1 MTKRRKKSLTRQI
14 LPGMLAAGVLWGGFA
29 AQAEAA
35 VTYQLH
41 TAKFNG
47 DTAAC
52 NNIVTEARNLGK
64 PEFSDAEY
72 AVGYV
77 PYDIAANA
85 NGNTLTL
92 NTGAIFSANSS
103 WQFSIYGGKAVGTSS
118 SEANNNTVIVNG
130 GYYEIKELAGGFGP
144 TASYN
149 TVTINNTIGKTP
161 EGNTTD
167 IFTATAIMGG
177 GGTGSGN
184 YDYNT
189 VNINGG
195 TFNVQSIM
203 GGDGSI
209 NSDYNT
215 VNINGGTFTVQSIAG
230 GGFSGNFHYNTVN
243 INGGTFSGN
252 LNIYGGSANGGTASG
267 NTVNITGGTFSSLTN
282 IVGGDARGASGKT
295 DNNTVTIS
303 GGTFGKY
310 TNIWGG
316 YGNRKADNNTVTI
329 SGGSFGDDTNII
341 GGSPSGTAKNNTVT
355 ISGGEF
361 GSGIY
366 LCGGDNAGNSNNTLN
381 LKIKGLTVNS
391 VEGFQNLNFYI
402 PKTAQANETMLTVA
416 RSMNLSGATIKAIVQ
431 DGSTLKTGDTIY
443 LIKAPNINGYETI
456 TTGGTFTDPGYL
468 NYGLEFTATD
478 TEVKAT
484 IGSVSGLSAESK
496 SLAETRAGGI
506 AILNDGATLMAG
518 TSLVNAKAAA
528 KAANLS
534 AQGGE
539 GAPAPAGFTP
549 FAAVGANNM
558 RYETGSYVDS
568 KGWGI
573 NVGMAREL
581 TYKKSLL
588 TIAPVIEY
596 GRSSYDSYLDSG
608 THGSGKQQ
616 FLGAGAIVRQD
627 FTKGPY
633 VEGSLR
639 AGRMKGDYNSGDTN
653 ASYDTA
659 SNYLGLH
666 LGVGK
671 IVNLD
676 KKNKLDIYGKL
687 FYTKQAG
694 DDVKLS
700 TGAVYNFEAIDSVR
714 TRLGARWTAELAKN
728 SSLYVGLAWD
738 HEFDSKARATYKG
751 FSTPTPS
758 MKGDSCLLELGWQV
772 KPKETS
778 PLSINLNLTGWCG
791 KQKGVQFGAGFEWGF

>member
-14 LPGMLAAGVLWGGFA
+14 LLGMLAAGVLWGGFA
-29 AQAEAA
+29 AQAEAM
-35 VTYQLH
+35 VTYHLH
-41 TAKFNG
+41 EATLN
-47 DTAAC
+47 DLNAAC
-52 NNIVTEARNLGK
+52 NNTVTETGNFGG
-64 PEFSDAEY
+64 PGNEEY

-77 PYDIAANA
+77 REGIAANA

-92 NTGAIFSANSS
+92 QGANFHAIPAGGTTYY
-103 WQFSIYGGKAVGTSS
+103 FSIYGGKVVGTTS
-118 SEANNNTVIVNG
+118 SEANRNTVIVNG
-130 GYYEIKELAGGFGP
+130 GHYEIKELAGGFGR
-144 TASYN
+144 TASHN
-149 TVTINNTIGKTP
+149 TVTINDTTGNNTGTFI
-161 EGNTTD
+161 
-167 IFTATAIMGG
+167 TAQQAIMGG
-177 GGTGSGN
+177 GGSG
-184 YDYNT
+184 
-189 VNINGG
+189 
-195 TFNVQSIM
+195 
-203 GGDGSI
+203 

-215 VNINGGTFTVQSIAG
+215 VNINGGTFSENIKIAG
-230 GGFSGNFHYNTVN
+230 GGFSGNSHNNTVN
-243 INGGTFSGN
+243 INGGTFSDHT
-252 LNIYGGSANGGTASG
+252 NIYGGSTTGGTVSG
-267 NTVNITGGTFSSLTN
+267 NTVNITGGTFGAFTE
-282 IVGGDARGASGKT
+282 IRGGNSPSG
-295 DNNTVTIS
+295 I
-303 GGTFGKY
+303 
-310 TNIWGG
+310 
-316 YGNRKADNNTVTI
+316 ADNNTVTI
-329 SGGSFGDDTNII
+329 SGGSFNSSTTLF
-341 GGSPSGTAKNNTVT
+341 GGN
-355 ISGGEF
+355 
-361 GSGIY
+361 
-366 LCGGDNAGNSNNTLN
+366 NAGTNNTLN
-381 LKIKGLTVNS
+381 LKRKGLTVYS
-391 VEGFQNLNFYI
+391 VDGFQNLNFYI
-402 PKTAQANETMLTVA
+402 PNTAQANDTMLTVVS
-416 RSMNLSGATIKAIVQ
+416 SMNLSNATIKAGVQ
-431 DGSTLKTGDTIY
+431 DGSTLKTGDTIT
-443 LIKAPNINGYETI
+443 LIKAPSI
-456 TTGGTFTDPGYL
+456 TGFDTNRTGTLTDPGYL
-468 NYGLEFTATD
+468 NYGLEITATD
-478 TEVKAT
+478 KEVKAT
-484 IGSVSGLSAESK
+484 IGSVSGLSADSK

-518 TSLVNAKAAA
+518 TSLINAKAAA
-528 KAANLS
+528 NAANLS

-539 GAPAPAGFTP
+539 GAPTPAGFTP

-568 KGWGI
+568 KGWAI

-581 TYKKSLL
+581 TYKKSVL
-588 TIAPVIEY
+588 TIAPLIEY
-596 GRSSYDSYLDSG
+596 GRSTYDSYLDSG

-616 FLGAGAIVRQD
+616 FLGVGAIVRQD

-639 AGRMKGDYNSGDTN
+639 AGRMKGDYNSGDMN

-659 SNYLGLH
+659 SNYFGLH

-728 SSLYVGLAWD
+728 SNLYVGLVWD

>member
-29 AQAEAA
+29 AQAEAME
-35 VTYQLH
+35 TYHLH
-41 TAKFNG
+41 VANG
-47 DTAAC
+47 DADTAAC
-52 NNIVTEARNLGK
+52 NNIVTEPGNLYLYAPQFRG
-64 PEFSDAEY
+64 AEY

-77 PYDIAANA
+77 SGGIVANA
-85 NGNTLTL
+85 NGNKLTL
-92 NTGAIFSANSS
+92 NTGVEFTHASDANGRYYL
-103 WQFSIYGGKAVGTSS
+103 SIYGGKVDNASS
-118 SEANNNTVIVNG
+118 NANYNTVIVNG
-130 GYYEIKELAGGFGP
+130 GDYEIEYLAGGYGQ
-144 TASYN
+144 TASHN
-149 TVTINNTIGKTP
+149 TVTIND
-161 EGNTTD
+161 TTGT
-167 IFTATAIMGG
+167 FTAQEAIMGG
-177 GGTGSGN
+177 GGTG
-184 YDYNT
+184 
-189 VNINGG
+189 
-195 TFNVQSIM
+195 
-203 GGDGSI
+203 

-215 VNINGGTFTVQSIAG
+215 VNINGGTFSD
-230 GGFSGNFHYNTVN
+230 NTK
-243 INGGTFSGN
+243 
-252 LNIYGGSANGGTASG
+252 IYGGSANAGTASG
-267 NTVNITGGTFSSLTN
+267 NTVNITGGTFDFGTE
-282 IVGGDARGASGKT
+282 IIGGYSASG
-295 DNNTVTIS
+295 N
-303 GGTFGKY
+303 
-310 TNIWGG
+310 
-316 YGNRKADNNTVTI
+316 ADNNTVTI
-329 SGGSFGDDTNII
+329 SGGSFDGSAKLF
-341 GGSPSGTAKNNTVT
+341 GGN
-355 ISGGEF
+355 
-361 GSGIY
+361 
-366 LCGGDNAGNSNNTLN
+366 NAGNNNTLN
-381 LKIKGLTVNS
+381 LKIKGLTVYS
-391 VEGFQNLNFYI
+391 VDGFQNLNFYI
-402 PKTAQANETMLTVA
+402 PKTAQPNETMLTVVNTLQP
-416 RSMNLSGATIKAIVQ
+416 MNLLGATIKAGVQ
-431 DGSTLKTGDTIY
+431 DGSTLKTGDTIT
-443 LIKAPNINGYETI
+443 LIKARDI
-456 TTGGTFTDPGYL
+456 TDFDTNRTGTLTDPGYL
-468 NYGLEFTATD
+468 NYGLEITATD
-478 TEVKAT
+478 KEVKAT
-484 IGSVSGLSAESK
+484 IGSVSGLSADSK

-528 KAANLS
+528 NAANLS

-581 TYKKSLL
+581 TYKKSVL
-588 TIAPVIEY
+588 TIAPLIEY
-596 GRSSYDSYLDSG
+596 GRSNYDSYLDSG

-616 FLGAGAIVRQD
+616 FLGVGAIVRQD
-627 FTKGPY
+627 FTKGTY

-639 AGRMKGDYNSGDTN
+639 AGRMKGDYNSGDMN

-659 SNYLGLH
+659 SNYFGLH

-728 SSLYVGLAWD
+728 SNLYVGLAWD

>member
-14 LPGMLAAGVLWGGFA
+14 LLGMLAAGVLWGGFA
-29 AQAEAA
+29 AQAEARENPHRNEA
-35 VTYQLH
+35 N
-41 TAKFNG
+41 FNG

-52 NNIVTEARNLGK
+52 NKTWTETRNMESPAG
-64 PEFSDAEY
+64 PRDEDY

-77 PYDIAANA
+77 RDDIVADA
-85 NGNTLTL
+85 NGNTLIL
-92 NTGAIFSANSS
+92 NTGAEFHVSS
-103 WQFSIYGGKAVGTSS
+103 GAGDPLYFSIYGGKVGNASS
-118 SEANNNTVIVNG
+118 KANYNTVIVNG
-130 GYYEIKELAGGFGP
+130 GHYEIKNLAGGYGQ

-149 TVTINNTIGKTP
+149 TVTINDTTGDNTGTLI
-161 EGNTTD
+161 
-167 IFTATAIMGG
+167 TATAIMGG
-177 GGTGSGN
+177 GGSGN
-184 YDYNT
+184 HDYNT

-195 TFNVQSIM
+195 KFA
-203 GGDGSI
+203 
-209 NSDYNT
+209 
-215 VNINGGTFTVQSIAG
+215 VQSIAG
-230 GGFSGNFHYNTVN
+230 GGFSGNSHYNTVN
-243 INGGTFSGN
+243 INGGTFSDN
-252 LNIYGGSANGGTASG
+252 TKIYGGSTTGGTASG
-267 NTVNITGGTFSSLTN
+267 NTVNITGGTF
-282 IVGGDARGASGKT
+282 GM
-295 DNNTVTIS
+295 
-303 GGTFGKY
+303 Y
-310 TNIWGG
+310 TNIRGG
-316 YGNRKADNNTVTI
+316 NSTRGTASNNTVTI
-329 SGGSFGDDTNII
+329 SGGSFDSSTILF
-341 GGSPSGTAKNNTVT
+341 GGN
-355 ISGGEF
+355 
-361 GSGIY
+361 
-366 LCGGDNAGNSNNTLN
+366 NAGTNNTLN
-381 LKIKGLTVNS
+381 LKIKGLS
-391 VEGFQNLNFYI
+391 VAGVECFQNLNFYI
-402 PKTAQANETMLTVA
+402 PNTIIPNTAEDEEIMLRVANPNQITMD
-416 RSMNLSGATIKAIVQ
+416 LSNATIKAIVQ

-443 LIKAPNINGYETI
+443 LIKAKKIKGYDTI

-468 NYGLEFTATD
+468 NYGLEITATEK
-478 TEVKAT
+478 EVKAT

-506 AILNDGATLMAG
+506 AILNDGANLMAG
-518 TSLVNAKAAA
+518 TSLINAKAAA

-581 TYKKSLL
+581 TYKKSVL
-588 TIAPVIEY
+588 TIAPLIEY
-596 GRSSYDSYLDSG
+596 GRSTYDSYLDSG

-616 FLGAGAIVRQD
+616 FLGVGAIVRQD

-639 AGRMKGDYNSGDTN
+639 AGRMKGDYSSGDMN

-659 SNYLGLH
+659 SNYFGLH

-728 SSLYVGLAWD
+728 SNLYVGLAWD

>member
-14 LPGMLAAGVLWGGFA
+14 LLGMLAAGVLWGGFA
-29 AQAEAA
+29 AQAEARA
-35 VTYQLH
+35 IYH
-41 TAKFNG
+41 FNEADFDG

-52 NNIVTEARNLGK
+52 NNTWTQPPDELRPGY
-64 PEFSDAEY
+64 SDEEY

-77 PYDIAANA
+77 GKNNEGKYIAADA

-92 NTGAIFSANSS
+92 NTGVIFSTSS
-103 WQFSIYGGKAVGTSS
+103 AQINNASVSYYFSIYGGKVGNASS
-118 SEANNNTVIVNG
+118 KANYNTVIVNG
-130 GYYEIKELAGGFGP
+130 GKYTIKELAGGYGP
-144 TASYN
+144 TARHN
-149 TVTINNTIGKTP
+149 TVTINNTTIIDNTP
-161 EGNTTD
+161 ST
-167 IFTATAIMGG
+167 FFASAIMGG
-177 GGTGSGN
+177 GGSG
-184 YDYNT
+184 
-189 VNINGG
+189 
-195 TFNVQSIM
+195 
-203 GGDGSI
+203 

-215 VNINGGTFTVQSIAG
+215 VNINGGTFSEQIK
-230 GGFSGNFHYNTVN
+230 
-243 INGGTFSGN
+243 
-252 LNIYGGSANGGTASG
+252 IYGGSTSGGTASG
-267 NTVNITGGTFSSLTN
+267 NTVNITS
-282 IVGGDARGASGKT
+282 
-295 DNNTVTIS
+295 
-303 GGTFGKY
+303 GTFGAF
-310 TNIWGG
+310 TEIRGG
-316 YGNRKADNNTVTI
+316 NSPSGIADNNTVTI
-329 SGGSFGDDTNII
+329 SGGSFNSHTTLF
-341 GGSPSGTAKNNTVT
+341 GGN
-355 ISGGEF
+355 
-361 GSGIY
+361 
-366 LCGGDNAGNSNNTLN
+366 NAGTNNTLN
-381 LKIKGLTVNS
+381 LKRKGLTVYS
-391 VEGFQNLNFYI
+391 VDGFQNLNFYI
-402 PKTAQANETMLTVA
+402 PNTIIPNTAQPNDTMLTVA
-416 RSMNLSGATIKAIVQ
+416 SSMNLSNATIKAIVQ
-431 DGSTLKTGDTIY
+431 DGSTLKTGDTIT
-443 LIKAPNINGYETI
+443 LIKAPSIDGFDINR
-456 TTGGTFTDPGYL
+456 TGGTFTDPGYL
-468 NYGLEFTATD
+468 NYGLEFGLETTD
-478 TEVKAT
+478 TGGKAVKAT
-484 IGSVSGLSAESK
+484 IGSVSGLSADSK

-528 KAANLS
+528 NAANLS

-581 TYKKSLL
+581 TYKKSVL
-588 TIAPVIEY
+588 TIAPLIEY

-616 FLGAGAIVRQD
+616 FLGVGAIVRQD

-639 AGRMKGDYNSGDTN
+639 AGRMKGDYNSGDMN

-659 SNYLGLH
+659 SNYFGLH

-714 TRLGARWTAELAKN
+714 TRLGSRWTAELAKN
-728 SSLYVGLAWD
+728 SNLYVGLAWD

>member
-14 LPGMLAAGVLWGGFA
+14 LLGMLAAGVLWGGFA
-29 AQAEAA
+29 AQAEATE
-35 VTYQLH
+35 TYHLYPA
-41 TAKFNG
+41 TLN
-47 DTAAC
+47 DLNAAC
-52 NNIVTEARNLGK
+52 NNIVTEARNLGA
-64 PEFSDAEY
+64 PGNEEY

-77 PYDIAANA
+77 REGIAANA

-92 NTGAIFSANSS
+92 QGANFHAIPAGGTTYY
-103 WQFSIYGGKAVGTSS
+103 FSIYGGKVDNPSYN
-118 SEANNNTVIVNG
+118 ANNNTVIVNG
-130 GYYEIKELAGGFGP
+130 GHYEIKDLAGGYGQ
-144 TASYN
+144 TASHN
-149 TVTINNTIGKTP
+149 TVTINDTTGNNTGTFI
-161 EGNTTD
+161 
-167 IFTATAIMGG
+167 TAQQAIMGG
-177 GGTGSGN
+177 GGSGN
-184 YDYNT
+184 
-189 VNINGG
+189 
-195 TFNVQSIM
+195 
-203 GGDGSI
+203 
-209 NSDYNT
+209 SDN
-215 VNINGGTFTVQSIAG
+215 
-230 GGFSGNFHYNTVN
+230 NTVN
-243 INGGTFSGN
+243 INGGTFSENIKIAGGGFSGN
-252 LNIYGGSANGGTASG
+252 SDNNTVNINGGTFSDNTKIYGGSANAGTASG
-267 NTVNITGGTFSSLTN
+267 NTVNITGGTFDFGTEIRGGNSS
-282 IVGGDARGASGKT
+282 
-295 DNNTVTIS
+295 
-303 GGTFGKY
+303 GT
-310 TNIWGG
+310 
-316 YGNRKADNNTVTI
+316 ADNNTVTI
-329 SGGSFGDDTNII
+329 SGGSFNSSTTLF
-341 GGSPSGTAKNNTVT
+341 GGN
-355 ISGGEF
+355 
-361 GSGIY
+361 
-366 LCGGDNAGNSNNTLN
+366 NAGTNNTLN
-381 LKIKGLTVNS
+381 LKIKGLTVYS
-391 VEGFQNLNFYI
+391 VDGFQNLNFYI
-402 PKTAQANETMLTVA
+402 PKTAQANDTMLTVVNNLQ
-416 RSMNLSGATIKAIVQ
+416 NLSNATIKAGVQ
-431 DGSTLKTGDTIY
+431 DGSTLKTGDTIT
-443 LIKAPNINGYETI
+443 LIKASDI
-456 TTGGTFTDPGYL
+456 TDFDTNRTGTLTDPGYL
-468 NYGLEFTATD
+468 NYGLEITITD
-478 TEVKAT
+478 NNKEVKAT

-581 TYKKSLL
+581 TYKKSVL
-588 TIAPVIEY
+588 TIAPLIEY
-596 GRSSYDSYLDSG
+596 GRSTYDSYLDSG

-616 FLGAGAIVRQD
+616 FLGVGAIVRQD
-627 FTKGPY
+627 FTKGTY

-639 AGRMKGDYNSGDTN
+639 AGRMKGDYNSGDMN

-659 SNYLGLH
+659 SNYFGLH

-714 TRLGARWTAELAKN
+714 TRLGARWIAELAKN
-728 SSLYVGLAWD
+728 SNLYVGLAWD

>member
-1 MTKRRKKSLTRQI
+1 MTKRRKKSLTRKI
-14 LPGMLAAGVLWGGFA
+14 LLGMLAAGVLWGGFA
-29 AQAEAA
+29 AQAEAME
-35 VTYQLH
+35 TYHLH
-41 TAKFNG
+41 EATLN
-47 DTAAC
+47 DLNAAC
-52 NNIVTEARNLGK
+52 NNTWTETRNMLS
-64 PEFSDAEY
+64 PSFQDEEY

-77 PYDIAANA
+77 REGIAANA

-92 NTGAIFSANSS
+92 NTGANFHAIPAGGTTYY
-103 WQFSIYGGKAVGTSS
+103 FSIYGGKVVGTTS
-118 SEANNNTVIVNG
+118 SEANRNTVIVNG
-130 GYYEIKELAGGFGP
+130 GHYEIEYLAGGYGQ
-144 TASYN
+144 TASHN
-149 TVTINNTIGKTP
+149 TVTIND
-161 EGNTTD
+161 TTGT
-167 IFTATAIMGG
+167 FTAKEAIMGG
-177 GGTGSGN
+177 GGTG
-184 YDYNT
+184 
-189 VNINGG
+189 
-195 TFNVQSIM
+195 
-203 GGDGSI
+203 

-215 VNINGGTFTVQSIAG
+215 VNINGGTFSD
-230 GGFSGNFHYNTVN
+230 NTK
-243 INGGTFSGN
+243 
-252 LNIYGGSANGGTASG
+252 IYDGSANAGTASG
-267 NTVNITGGTFSSLTN
+267 NTVNITGGTFDFGTE
-282 IVGGDARGASGKT
+282 IIGGYSASG
-295 DNNTVTIS
+295 N
-303 GGTFGKY
+303 
-310 TNIWGG
+310 
-316 YGNRKADNNTVTI
+316 ADNNTVTI
-329 SGGSFGDDTNII
+329 SGGDFGTGWANLR
-341 GGSPSGTAKNNTVT
+341 GGK
-355 ISGGEF
+355 
-361 GSGIY
+361 
-366 LCGGDNAGNSNNTLN
+366 NAGTNNTLN
-381 LKIKGLTVNS
+381 LKIKGLS
-391 VEGFQNLNFYI
+391 VFSVDGFQNLNFYI
-402 PKTAQANETMLTVA
+402 PKTAQANDTMLTVGTGQD
-416 RSMNLSGATIKAIVQ
+416 MDLSGATIKAGVQ
-431 DGSTLKTGDTIY
+431 DGSTLKTGDTIT
-443 LIKAPNINGYETI
+443 LIKTPDANITGFDPNR
-456 TTGGTFTDPGYL
+456 TGGTFTDPGYL
-468 NYGLEFTATD
+468 NYGLEITITD
-478 TEVKAT
+478 NNKEVKAT

-528 KAANLS
+528 NAANLS

-581 TYKKSLL
+581 TYKKSVL
-588 TIAPVIEY
+588 TIAPLIEY
-596 GRSSYDSYLDSG
+596 GRSTYDSYLDSG

-616 FLGAGAIVRQD
+616 FLGVGAIVRQD
-627 FTKGPY
+627 FTKGTY

-639 AGRMKGDYNSGDTN
+639 AGRMKGDYNSGDMN

-659 SNYLGLH
+659 SNYFGLH

-700 TGAVYNFEAIDSVR
+700 TGAVYNFEAIDSFR

-728 SSLYVGLAWD
+728 SNLYVGLAWD

>member
-14 LPGMLAAGVLWGGFA
+14 LLGMLAAEVLWGGFA
-29 AQAEAA
+29 AQAEAG
-35 VTYQLH
+35 VTYHLNPA
-41 TAKFNG
+41 TDENRK
-47 DTAAC
+47 AAC
-52 NNIVTEARNLGK
+52 NNIVTEARNLGA
-64 PEFSDAEY
+64 PEFRGAEY

-77 PYDIAANA
+77 PYDIVANA
-85 NGNTLTL
+85 NGNKLTL
-92 NTGAIFSANSS
+92 NTGAEFTHAGA
-103 WQFSIYGGKAVGTSS
+103 QTGLYYFSIYGGKVGNASS
-118 SEANNNTVIVNG
+118 NANYNTVIVNG
-130 GYYEIKELAGGFGP
+130 GDYEIEYLAGGYGQ

-149 TVTINNTIGKTP
+149 TVTINNTTVKT
-161 EGNTTD
+161 TTG
-167 IFTATAIMGG
+167 ITTGTFTATAIMGG
-177 GGTGSGN
+177 GGSG
-184 YDYNT
+184 
-189 VNINGG
+189 
-195 TFNVQSIM
+195 
-203 GGDGSI
+203 

-215 VNINGGTFTVQSIAG
+215 VNINGGKFAVQSIAG
-230 GGFSGNFHYNTVN
+230 GGFSGISNYNTVN
-243 INGGTFSGN
+243 INGGNFSERIK
-252 LNIYGGSANGGTASG
+252 IYGGSANGGTASG
-267 NTVNITGGTFSSLTN
+267 NTVNITGGTFCKS
-282 IVGGDARGASGKT
+282 
-295 DNNTVTIS
+295 
-303 GGTFGKY
+303 
-310 TNIWGG
+310 
-316 YGNRKADNNTVTI
+316 AD
-329 SGGSFGDDTNII
+329 II
-341 GGSPSGTAKNNTVT
+341 GGYHNSSPSGTAKNNTVT

-361 GSGIY
+361 QSGIY

-381 LKIKGLTVNS
+381 LKRKDLS
-391 VEGFQNLNFYI
+391 VHSVDGFQNLNFYI
-402 PKTAQANETMLTVA
+402 PKTAQANDTMLTVA
-416 RSMNLSGATIKAIVQ
+416 SSMNLSNATIKAIVQ
-431 DGSTLKTGDTIY
+431 DGSTLKTGDTIT
-443 LIKAPNINGYETI
+443 LIKAPSIDGFDINR
-456 TTGGTFTDPGYL
+456 TGGTFTDPGYL
-468 NYGLEFTATD
+468 NYGLEFGLETTD
-478 TEVKAT
+478 TGGKAVKAT

-518 TSLVNAKAAA
+518 TSLINAKAAA

-581 TYKKSLL
+581 TYKKSVL
-588 TIAPVIEY
+588 TIAPLIEY
-596 GRSSYDSYLDSG
+596 GRSTYDSYLDSG

-616 FLGAGAIVRQD
+616 FLGVGAIVRQD

-639 AGRMKGDYNSGDTN
+639 AGRMKGDYSSGDMN

-659 SNYLGLH
+659 SNYFGLH

-728 SSLYVGLAWD
+728 SNLYVGLAWD

>member
-29 AQAEAA
+29 AQAEASDIYRFPA
-35 VTYQLH
+35 AGNDDTFACDNIYTEETLIGAPTTTTP
-41 TAKFNG
+41 TAR
-47 DTAAC
+47 D
-52 NNIVTEARNLGK
+52 E
-64 PEFSDAEY
+64 EY

-77 PYDIAANA
+77 GSGITANA
-85 NGNTLTL
+85 NGNTLIL
-92 NTGAIFSANSS
+92 NTGAEFRAHRGTGAPLYY
-103 WQFSIYGGKAVGTSS
+103 SIYGGKLHTTSS
-118 SEANNNTVIVNG
+118 GEANYNTVIVNG
-130 GYYEIKELAGGFGP
+130 GIYEIKDLAGGYGR

-149 TVTINNTIGKTP
+149 KVTINDTTGNNTGTLI
-161 EGNTTD
+161 
-167 IFTATAIMGG
+167 TAQAIMGG
-177 GGTGSGN
+177 GGSG
-184 YDYNT
+184 
-189 VNINGG
+189 
-195 TFNVQSIM
+195 
-203 GGDGSI
+203 

-215 VNINGGTFTVQSIAG
+215 VNINGGKFTVQSIAG
-230 GGFSGNFHYNTVN
+230 GGFSGNSRYNTVN
-243 INGGTFSGN
+243 INGGTFSDGIK
-252 LNIYGGSANGGTASG
+252 IYGGSTSGGTASG
-267 NTVNITGGTFSSLTN
+267 NTVNITGGSFGDNTY
-282 IVGGDARGASGKT
+282 IQGGNSPSGT
-295 DNNTVTIS
+295 ANNNTVTIS
-303 GGTFGKY
+303 GGDFSR
-310 TNIWGG
+310 GG
-316 YGNRKADNNTVTI
+316 HILRGGN
-329 SGGSFGDDTNII
+329 
-341 GGSPSGTAKNNTVT
+341 
-355 ISGGEF
+355 
-361 GSGIY
+361 
-366 LCGGDNAGNSNNTLN
+366 NAGTNNTLN
-381 LKIKGLTVNS
+381 LKIKGLTVYS
-391 VEGFQNLNFYI
+391 VDGFQNLNFYI
-402 PKTAQANETMLTVA
+402 PKTAQPNDTMLTVGA
-416 RSMNLSGATIKAIVQ
+416 PAINLSGATIKAIVQ
-431 DGSTLKTGDTIY
+431 GGSTLKTGDTIY
-443 LIKAPNINGYETI
+443 LIKAPSI
-456 TTGGTFTDPGYL
+456 TNFDPNRTGGTFTDPGYL
-468 NYGLEFTATD
+468 NYGLEIGLETTD
-478 TEVKAT
+478 TGGKAVKAT

-627 FTKGPY
+627 FTKGTY

-751 FSTPTPS
+751 FSTPSPS

>member
-14 LPGMLAAGVLWGGFA
+14 LLGMLSAGVLWGGFA
-29 AQAEAA
+29 AQAEAS
-35 VTYQLH
+35 VTYHLNEA
-41 TAKFNG
+41 TG
-47 DTAAC
+47 DGDKIAC
-52 NNIVTEARNLGK
+52 NNIVTEPGNLYLYAPQFRG
-64 PEFSDAEY
+64 AEY

-77 PYDIAANA
+77 SGGIVANA
-85 NGNTLTL
+85 NGNKLTL
-92 NTGAIFSANSS
+92 NTGVEFTHASDENGLYYLP
-103 WQFSIYGGKAVGTSS
+103 IYGGKVDNASS
-118 SEANNNTVIVNG
+118 NANNNTVIVNG
-130 GYYEIKELAGGFGP
+130 GHYEIKNLAGGYGQ
-144 TASYN
+144 TARYN
-149 TVTINNTIGKTP
+149 TVTINDTTGDNTGTLI
-161 EGNTTD
+161 
-167 IFTATAIMGG
+167 TATAIMGG
-177 GGTGSGN
+177 GGSGN
-184 YDYNT
+184 HDYNT

-195 TFNVQSIM
+195 KFA
-203 GGDGSI
+203 
-209 NSDYNT
+209 
-215 VNINGGTFTVQSIAG
+215 VQSIAG
-230 GGFSGNFHYNTVN
+230 GGFSGNSHNNTVN
-243 INGGTFSGN
+243 INGGTFSDN
-252 LNIYGGSANGGTASG
+252 TKIYGGSANAGTASG
-267 NTVNITGGTFSSLTN
+267 NTVNITGGTFDFGTE
-282 IVGGDARGASGKT
+282 IIGGYSASG
-295 DNNTVTIS
+295 N
-303 GGTFGKY
+303 
-310 TNIWGG
+310 
-316 YGNRKADNNTVTI
+316 ADNNTVTI
-329 SGGSFGDDTNII
+329 SGGDFGI
-341 GGSPSGTAKNNTVT
+341 GWANLRGGYNDNGTGT
-355 ISGGEF
+355 
-361 GSGIY
+361 
-366 LCGGDNAGNSNNTLN
+366 NNTLN
-381 LKIKGLTVNS
+381 LKRKELS
-391 VEGFQNLNFYI
+391 VYSVDGFQNLNFYI
-402 PKTAQANETMLTVA
+402 PKTAQANDTMLKVVG
-416 RSMNLSGATIKAIVQ
+416 SMNLSNATIKAGVQ
-431 DGSTLKTGDTIY
+431 DGSTLKTGDTIT
-443 LIKAPNINGYETI
+443 LIKASDIDGFDTNR
-456 TTGGTFTDPGYL
+456 TGTLTDPGYL
-468 NYGLEFTATD
+468 NYGLEIGLETTD
-478 TEVKAT
+478 TGKAVKAT
-484 IGSVSGLSAESK
+484 IGSVSGLSADSK

-528 KAANLS
+528 NAANLS

-581 TYKKSLL
+581 TYKKSVL
-588 TIAPVIEY
+588 TIAPLIEY
-596 GRSSYDSYLDSG
+596 GRSNYDSYLDSG
-608 THGSGKQQ
+608 THGFGKQQ
-616 FLGAGAIVRQD
+616 FLGVGAIVRQD
-627 FTKGPY
+627 FTKGTY

-639 AGRMKGDYNSGDTN
+639 AGRMKGDYNSGDMN

-659 SNYLGLH
+659 SNYFGLH

-728 SSLYVGLAWD
+728 SNLYVGLAWD

>member
-14 LPGMLAAGVLWGGFA
+14 LLGMLAAGVLWGGFA
-29 AQAEAA
+29 AQAEASCPIYHFHEA
-35 VTYQLH
+35 TDENLE
-41 TAKFNG
+41 
-47 DTAAC
+47 AAC
-52 NNIVTEARNLGK
+52 NNIYTEDKNRYDPGANNG
-64 PEFSDAEY
+64 EY

-77 PYDIAANA
+77 GEGIAANA

-92 NTGAIFSANSS
+92 NTGAEFHKFSHDGKSYY
-103 WQFSIYGGKAVGTSS
+103 FSIYGGKVGNASS
-118 SEANNNTVIVNG
+118 KANYNTVIVNG
-130 GYYEIKELAGGFGP
+130 GSYNIENLAGGYGQ

-149 TVTINNTIGKTP
+149 TVTIND
-161 EGNTTD
+161 TTST
-167 IFTATAIMGG
+167 FTAQEAIMGG
-177 GGTGSGN
+177 GGPGN
-184 YDYNT
+184 SDHNT

-195 TFNVQSIM
+195 TFSK
-203 GGDGSI
+203 
-209 NSDYNT
+209 
-215 VNINGGTFTVQSIAG
+215 NIKIAG
-230 GGFSGNFHYNTVN
+230 GGFSGNSRYNTVN
-243 INGGTFSGN
+243 INGGTFSDN
-252 LNIYGGSANGGTASG
+252 TKIYGGSANAGTASG
-267 NTVNITGGTFSSLTN
+267 NTVNITGGTFDFGTEIRGGNSS
-282 IVGGDARGASGKT
+282 
-295 DNNTVTIS
+295 
-303 GGTFGKY
+303 GT
-310 TNIWGG
+310 
-316 YGNRKADNNTVTI
+316 ADNNTVTI
-329 SGGSFGDDTNII
+329 SGGSFDGSAKLF
-341 GGSPSGTAKNNTVT
+341 GGN
-355 ISGGEF
+355 
-361 GSGIY
+361 
-366 LCGGDNAGNSNNTLN
+366 NAGTNNTLN

-391 VEGFQNLNFYI
+391 VDGFQNLNFYI
-402 PKTAQANETMLTVA
+402 PKTAQANDIMLTVA
-416 RSMNLSGATIKAIVQ
+416 NPNENTMDLSNATIKAGVQ

-443 LIKAPNINGYETI
+443 LIKAALRTSISGYETI
-456 TTGGTFTDPGYL
+456 TTGTLTDPGYL
-468 NYGLEFTATD
+468 NYGVEITANN

-506 AILNDGATLMAG
+506 AILNDGANLMAG

-528 KAANLS
+528 NAANHS

-568 KGWGI
+568 KGWAI

-581 TYKKSLL
+581 TYKKSVL
-588 TIAPVIEY
+588 TIAPLIEY
-596 GRSSYDSYLDSG
+596 GRSTYDSYLDSG

-616 FLGAGAIVRQD
+616 FLGVGAIVRQD
-627 FTKGPY
+627 FTKGTY

-639 AGRMKGDYNSGDTN
+639 AGRMKGDYNSGDMN

-659 SNYLGLH
+659 SNYFGLH

-676 KKNKLDIYGKL
+676 KTNKLDIYGKL

-728 SSLYVGLAWD
+728 SNLYVGLAWD

>member
-29 AQAEAA
+29 AQAEAME
-35 VTYQLH
+35 TYHLH
-41 TAKFNG
+41 EATLN
-47 DTAAC
+47 DLNAAC
-52 NNIVTEARNLGK
+52 NNTWTETRNMLS
-64 PEFSDAEY
+64 PNNCQDEEY

-77 PYDIAANA
+77 REGIAANA

-92 NTGAIFSANSS
+92 QGANFHAIPAGGTTYY
-103 WQFSIYGGKAVGTSS
+103 FSIYGGKVVGTTS
-118 SEANNNTVIVNG
+118 SEANRNTVIVNG
-130 GYYEIKELAGGFGP
+130 GDYEINDLAGGYGR
-144 TASYN
+144 TASHN
-149 TVTINNTIGKTP
+149 TVTINNTGTFNA
-161 EGNTTD
+161 G
-167 IFTATAIMGG
+167 AIMGG
-177 GGTGSGN
+177 GGSG
-184 YDYNT
+184 
-189 VNINGG
+189 
-195 TFNVQSIM
+195 
-203 GGDGSI
+203 

-215 VNINGGTFTVQSIAG
+215 VNINGDNFTVQSIAG
-230 GGFSGNFHYNTVN
+230 GGFSGNSHYNTVN
-243 INGGTFSGN
+243 INGGTFN
-252 LNIYGGSANGGTASG
+252 NHIKIYGGHTTGGTTSG
-267 NTVNITGGTFSSLTN
+267 NTVNITGGTFLDSADIIGGYHNSSP
-282 IVGGDARGASGKT
+282 SGT
-295 DNNTVTIS
+295 ANNNTVTIS
-303 GGTFGKY
+303 GGIFK
-310 TNIWGG
+310 
-316 YGNRKADNNTVTI
+316 
-329 SGGSFGDDTNII
+329 
-341 GGSPSGTAKNNTVT
+341 
-355 ISGGEF
+355 
-361 GSGIY
+361 SGIY
-366 LCGGDNAGNSNNTLN
+366 LCGGDNAGTNNTLN
-381 LKIKGLTVNS
+381 LKIKGLYVYNA
-391 VEGFQNLNFYI
+391 EGFQNLNFYI
-402 PKTAQANETMLTVA
+402 PNTAQPNDTMLTVGA
-416 RSMNLSGATIKAIVQ
+416 PAMNLSNATIKAGVQ
-431 DGSTLKTGDTIY
+431 DGSTLKTGDMIT
-443 LIKAPNINGYETI
+443 LIKAPSI
-456 TTGGTFTDPGYL
+456 TGFDTNRTGTLTDPGYL
-468 NYGLEFTATD
+468 NYGLEITATD
-478 TEVKAT
+478 KEVKAT
-484 IGSVSGLSAESK
+484 IGSVSGLSANSK

-528 KAANLS
+528 NAANLS

-581 TYKKSLL
+581 TYKKSVL
-588 TIAPVIEY
+588 TIAPLIEY
-596 GRSSYDSYLDSG
+596 GRSTYDSYLDSG

-616 FLGAGAIVRQD
+616 FLGVGAIVRQD
-627 FTKGPY
+627 FTKGTY

-639 AGRMKGDYNSGDTN
+639 AGRMKGDYNSGDMN

-659 SNYLGLH
+659 SNYFGLH

-728 SSLYVGLAWD
+728 SNLYVGLAWD

>member
-14 LPGMLAAGVLWGGFA
+14 LLGMLAAGVLWGGFA
-29 AQAEAA
+29 AQAEAM
-35 VTYQLH
+35 VTYHLH
-41 TAKFNG
+41 EATLN
-47 DTAAC
+47 DLNAAC
-52 NNIVTEARNLGK
+52 NNTVTEEGK
-64 PEFSDAEY
+64 SYAPEFRGAEY

-77 PYDIAANA
+77 SGGIVANA
-85 NGNTLTL
+85 NGNKLTL
-92 NTGAIFSANSS
+92 NTGVEFTHASDANGLYYL
-103 WQFSIYGGKAVGTSS
+103 SIYGGKVDNASS
-118 SEANNNTVIVNG
+118 NANYNTVIVNG
-130 GYYEIKELAGGFGP
+130 GDYEIEYLAGGYGQ

-149 TVTINNTIGKTP
+149 TVTINNTTVKT
-161 EGNTTD
+161 TTG
-167 IFTATAIMGG
+167 ITTGTFTAKEAIMGG
-177 GGTGSGN
+177 GGTG
-184 YDYNT
+184 
-189 VNINGG
+189 
-195 TFNVQSIM
+195 
-203 GGDGSI
+203 

-215 VNINGGTFTVQSIAG
+215 VNINGGTFSKNIKIAG
-230 GGFSGNFHYNTVN
+230 GGFSGNSRYNTVN
-243 INGGTFSGN
+243 INGGTFSDN
-252 LNIYGGSANGGTASG
+252 TKIYGGSANAGTASG
-267 NTVNITGGTFSSLTN
+267 NTVNITGGTFDFGTE
-282 IVGGDARGASGKT
+282 IIGGYSASG
-295 DNNTVTIS
+295 N
-303 GGTFGKY
+303 
-310 TNIWGG
+310 
-316 YGNRKADNNTVTI
+316 ADNNTVTI
-329 SGGSFGDDTNII
+329 SGGSFDGSAKLF
-341 GGSPSGTAKNNTVT
+341 GGN
-355 ISGGEF
+355 
-361 GSGIY
+361 
-366 LCGGDNAGNSNNTLN
+366 NAGTNNTLN

-391 VEGFQNLNFYI
+391 VDGFQNLNFYI
-402 PKTAQANETMLTVA
+402 PKTAQTNDTMLTVVNNLQ
-416 RSMNLSGATIKAIVQ
+416 NLSNATIKAIVQ

-443 LIKAPNINGYETI
+443 LIKAALRTSISGYETI
-456 TTGGTFTDPGYL
+456 TTGTLTDPGYL
-468 NYGLEFTATD
+468 NYGLEITITD
-478 TEVKAT
+478 NNKEVKAT

-581 TYKKSLL
+581 TYKKSVL
-588 TIAPVIEY
+588 TIAPLIEY
-596 GRSSYDSYLDSG
+596 GRSNYDSYLDSG

-616 FLGAGAIVRQD
+616 FLGVGAIVRQD

-639 AGRMKGDYNSGDTN
+639 AGRMKGDYNSGDMN

-659 SNYLGLH
+659 SNYFGLH

-728 SSLYVGLAWD
+728 SNLYVGLAWD

>member
-14 LPGMLAAGVLWGGFA
+14 LLGMLAAGVLWGGFA
-29 AQAEAA
+29 AQAEANPPYEA
-35 VTYQLH
+35 T
-41 TAKFNG
+41 G
-47 DTAAC
+47 DDDTTAC
-52 NNIVTEARNLGK
+52 NNTWTETRNMYSPVGAQD
-64 PEFSDAEY
+64 EDY

-77 PYDIAANA
+77 RDHIAANA

-92 NTGAIFSANSS
+92 NTGAKFDKSS
-103 WQFSIYGGKAVGTSS
+103 HGGHSYYSIYGGKVGNASS
-118 SEANNNTVIVNG
+118 KANNNTVIVNG
-130 GYYEIKELAGGFGP
+130 GIYTIKELAGGYGP
-144 TASYN
+144 TAKHN
-149 TVTINNTIGKTP
+149 TVTINNTTIIDNTP
-161 EGNTTD
+161 STF
-167 IFTATAIMGG
+167 IASAIMGG
-177 GGTGSGN
+177 GGSG
-184 YDYNT
+184 
-189 VNINGG
+189 
-195 TFNVQSIM
+195 
-203 GGDGSI
+203 

-215 VNINGGTFTVQSIAG
+215 VNINGGKFAERIM
-230 GGFSGNFHYNTVN
+230 
-243 INGGTFSGN
+243 
-252 LNIYGGSANGGTASG
+252 IYGGYTTGGTASG
-267 NTVNITGGTFSSLTN
+267 NTVNITGGKFGMYTN
-282 IVGGDARGASGKT
+282 ILGGSSDNGTAN
-295 DNNTVTIS
+295 NNTVTIS
-303 GGTFGKY
+303 GGDFS
-310 TNIWGG
+310 
-316 YGNRKADNNTVTI
+316 
-329 SGGSFGDDTNII
+329 SGGHI
-341 GGSPSGTAKNNTVT
+341 
-355 ISGGEF
+355 
-361 GSGIY
+361 
-366 LCGGDNAGNSNNTLN
+366 LRGGDNAGTSNNTLN
-381 LKIKGLTVNS
+381 LKIKGLS
-391 VEGFQNLNFYI
+391 VYSVDGFQNLNFYI

-528 KAANLS
+528 NAANLS

-751 FSTPTPS
+751 FSTPSPS

>member
-14 LPGMLAAGVLWGGFA
+14 LLGMLAAGVLWGGFA
-29 AQAEAA
+29 AQAEATE
-35 VTYQLH
+35 TYYLNPA
-41 TAKFNG
+41 TI
-47 DTAAC
+47 DDLYAAC
-52 NNIVTEARNLGK
+52 NNTWTEPRNTLSPNSQYK
-64 PEFSDAEY
+64 EY

-77 PYDIAANA
+77 CEGIAANA

-92 NTGAIFSANSS
+92 NTDVNFHKVSGSGGSLY
-103 WQFSIYGGKAVGTSS
+103 FSIYGGKAVGTPS
-118 SEANNNTVIVNG
+118 SEANRNTVIVNG
-130 GYYEIKELAGGFGP
+130 GNYEINDLAGGYGP

-149 TVTINNTIGKTP
+149 KVTINDTTGDNTGTLI
-161 EGNTTD
+161 
-167 IFTATAIMGG
+167 TAQAIMGG
-177 GGTGSGN
+177 GGTG
-184 YDYNT
+184 
-189 VNINGG
+189 
-195 TFNVQSIM
+195 
-203 GGDGSI
+203 

-215 VNINGGTFTVQSIAG
+215 VNINGGKFAVKSIAG
-230 GGFSGNFHYNTVN
+230 GGFSGNSHNNTVN
-243 INGGTFSGN
+243 INGGTFSEN
-252 LNIYGGSANGGTASG
+252 IKIYGGSATGGTVSG
-267 NTVNITGGTFSSLTN
+267 NTVNITGGTFCKSVDIIGGHSLIRTTN
-282 IVGGDARGASGKT
+282 
-295 DNNTVTIS
+295 NNTVTIS
-303 GGTFGKY
+303 GGIFK
-310 TNIWGG
+310 
-316 YGNRKADNNTVTI
+316 
-329 SGGSFGDDTNII
+329 
-341 GGSPSGTAKNNTVT
+341 
-355 ISGGEF
+355 
-361 GSGIY
+361 SGIY
-366 LCGGDNAGNSNNTLN
+366 LCGGDNAGTNNTLN
-381 LKIKGLTVNS
+381 LKIKGLYVYNA
-391 VEGFQNLNFYI
+391 EGFQNLNFYI
-402 PKTAQANETMLTVA
+402 PNTAQPNDTMLTVGA
-416 RSMNLSGATIKAIVQ
+416 PAMNLSNATIKAGVQ
-431 DGSTLKTGDTIY
+431 DGSTLKTGDTIT
-443 LIKAPNINGYETI
+443 LIKAPSI
-456 TTGGTFTDPGYL
+456 TGFDTNRTGTLTDPGYL
-468 NYGLEFTATD
+468 NYGLEITATD
-478 TEVKAT
+478 KEVKAT
-484 IGSVSGLSAESK
+484 IGSVSGLSADSK

-518 TSLVNAKAAA
+518 TSLINAKAAA
-528 KAANLS
+528 NAANLS

-568 KGWGI
+568 KGWAI

-581 TYKKSLL
+581 TYKKSVL
-588 TIAPVIEY
+588 TIAPLIEY
-596 GRSSYDSYLDSG
+596 GRSTYDSYLDSG

-616 FLGAGAIVRQD
+616 FLGVGAIVRQD
-627 FTKGPY
+627 FTKGTY

-639 AGRMKGDYNSGDTN
+639 AGRMKGDYNSGDMN

-659 SNYLGLH
+659 SNYFGLH

-728 SSLYVGLAWD
+728 SNLYVGLAWD

>member
-14 LPGMLAAGVLWGGFA
+14 LLGMLSAGVLWGGFA
-29 AQAEAA
+29 AQAEAG
-35 VTYQLH
+35 VTYHLH
-41 TAKFNG
+41 QANFNG

-52 NNIVTEARNLGK
+52 NNIVTEARDLGA
-64 PEFSDAEY
+64 PQFSGAEY

-77 PYDIAANA
+77 PYDKAANA

-92 NTGAIFSANSS
+92 NTDVKFYITPGAPPIDY
-103 WQFSIYGGKAVGTSS
+103 FSIYGGKAVGTSS
-118 SEANNNTVIVNG
+118 SNANYNTVIVNG
-130 GYYEIKELAGGFGP
+130 GFYIIERLAGGYGP

-149 TVTINNTIGKTP
+149 TVTINNTTGKTP
-161 EGNTTD
+161 QGDTKD
-167 IFTATAIMGG
+167 IFTATTIMGG
-177 GGTGSGN
+177 GGSGSGN
-184 YDYNT
+184 YDCNT

-195 TFNVQSIM
+195 TFAVE
-203 GGDGSI
+203 
-209 NSDYNT
+209 
-215 VNINGGTFTVQSIAG
+215 SIAG
-230 GGFSGNFHYNTVN
+230 GGFSGNSHNNTVN
-243 INGGTFSGN
+243 INGGTFSN
-252 LNIYGGSANGGTASG
+252 HIKIYGGHTTGGTASG
-267 NTVNITGGTFSSLTN
+267 NTVNITGGTFLDSADIIGGYHNSSP
-282 IVGGDARGASGKT
+282 SGT
-295 DNNTVTIS
+295 ANNNTVTIS
-303 GGTFGKY
+303 GGNFT
-310 TNIWGG
+310 
-316 YGNRKADNNTVTI
+316 R
-329 SGGSFGDDTNII
+329 
-341 GGSPSGTAKNNTVT
+341 
-355 ISGGEF
+355 
-361 GSGIY
+361 GIY
-366 LCGGDNAGNSNNTLN
+366 LCGGDNAGTNNTLN
-381 LKIKGLTVNS
+381 LKIKGLS
-391 VEGFQNLNFYI
+391 VYSVDGFQNLNFYI
-402 PKTAQANETMLTVA
+402 PNTIIPNTAQPNGTMLTVA
-416 RSMNLSGATIKAIVQ
+416 QPMDLSNATIKAIVQ
-431 DGSTLKTGDTIY
+431 DGSTLKTGDTIT
-443 LIKAPNINGYETI
+443 LIKAPSIDGFDINR
-456 TTGGTFTDPGYL
+456 TGGTFTDPGYL
-468 NYGLEFTATD
+468 NYGLEIKITD
-478 TEVKAT
+478 NNKEVKAT

-616 FLGAGAIVRQD
+616 FLGVGAIVRQD
-627 FTKGPY
+627 FTKGTY

-639 AGRMKGDYNSGDTN
+639 AGRMKGDYNSGDMN

-659 SNYLGLH
+659 SNYFGLH

-728 SSLYVGLAWD
+728 SNLYVGLAWD

>member
-1 MTKRRKKSLTRQI
+1 M
-14 LPGMLAAGVLWGGFA
+14 
-29 AQAEAA
+29 
-35 VTYQLH
+35 
-41 TAKFNG
+41 
-47 DTAAC
+47 
-52 NNIVTEARNLGK
+52 
-64 PEFSDAEY
+64 
-72 AVGYV
+72 
-77 PYDIAANA
+77 
-85 NGNTLTL
+85 
-92 NTGAIFSANSS
+92 
-103 WQFSIYGGKAVGTSS
+103 
-118 SEANNNTVIVNG
+118 
-130 GYYEIKELAGGFGP
+130 
-144 TASYN
+144 
-149 TVTINNTIGKTP
+149 
-161 EGNTTD
+161 
-167 IFTATAIMGG
+167 
-177 GGTGSGN
+177 
-184 YDYNT
+184 
-189 VNINGG
+189 
-195 TFNVQSIM
+195 
-203 GGDGSI
+203 
-209 NSDYNT
+209 
-215 VNINGGTFTVQSIAG
+215 
-230 GGFSGNFHYNTVN
+230 
-243 INGGTFSGN
+243 
-252 LNIYGGSANGGTASG
+252 
-267 NTVNITGGTFSSLTN
+267 
-282 IVGGDARGASGKT
+282 
-295 DNNTVTIS
+295 
-303 GGTFGKY
+303 
-310 TNIWGG
+310 
-316 YGNRKADNNTVTI
+316 
-329 SGGSFGDDTNII
+329 
-341 GGSPSGTAKNNTVT
+341 
-355 ISGGEF
+355 
-361 GSGIY
+361 
-366 LCGGDNAGNSNNTLN
+366 
-381 LKIKGLTVNS
+381 KGLYAFKVD
-391 VEGFQNLNFYI
+391 GFQNLNFYI
-402 PKTAQANETMLTVA
+402 PNTIIPNTAQANETMLTVNE
-416 RSMNLSGATIKAIVQ
+416 SMNLSNATIKAIVQ

-443 LIKAPNINGYETI
+443 LIKAPSINGYETI
-456 TTGGTFTDPGYL
+456 TTGTLTDPGYL
-468 NYGLEFTATD
+468 NYGLEFTATN

-627 FTKGPY
+627 FTKGTY

-728 SSLYVGLAWD
+728 SNLYVGLAWD

-751 FSTPTPS
+751 FSTPSPS

>member
-14 LPGMLAAGVLWGGFA
+14 LLGMLSAGVLWGGFA
-29 AQAEAA
+29 AQAEAVEEYYLNKA
-35 VTYQLH
+35 IGEDDET
-41 TAKFNG
+41 
-47 DTAAC
+47 AC
-52 NNIVTEARNLGK
+52 NNTWTEPRNMLWPNSQYK
-64 PEFSDAEY
+64 EY

-77 PYDIAANA
+77 REGIAANA

-92 NTGAIFSANSS
+92 NTGVNFHKVSGYGGSLY
-103 WQFSIYGGKAVGTSS
+103 FSIYGGKVVGTPS
-118 SEANNNTVIVNG
+118 SEANHNTVIVNG
-130 GYYEIKELAGGFGP
+130 GNYEINDLAGGYGP
-144 TASYN
+144 TANNN
-149 TVTINNTIGKTP
+149 TVTINNTKDTFI
-161 EGNTTD
+161 
-167 IFTATAIMGG
+167 ATAIMGG
-177 GGTGSGN
+177 GGSG
-184 YDYNT
+184 
-189 VNINGG
+189 
-195 TFNVQSIM
+195 
-203 GGDGSI
+203 

-215 VNINGGTFTVQSIAG
+215 VNINGGTFSD
-230 GGFSGNFHYNTVN
+230 NTK
-243 INGGTFSGN
+243 
-252 LNIYGGSANGGTASG
+252 IYGGSANAGTASG
-267 NTVNITGGTFSSLTN
+267 NTVNITGGTFDFGTE
-282 IVGGDARGASGKT
+282 IIGGYSASG
-295 DNNTVTIS
+295 N
-303 GGTFGKY
+303 
-310 TNIWGG
+310 
-316 YGNRKADNNTVTI
+316 ADNNTVTI
-329 SGGSFGDDTNII
+329 SGGD
-341 GGSPSGTAKNNTVT
+341 
-355 ISGGEF
+355 F
-361 GSGIY
+361 GSGWAN
-366 LCGGDNAGNSNNTLN
+366 LRGGKNAGTNNTLN
-381 LKIKGLTVNS
+381 LKIKGLS
-391 VEGFQNLNFYI
+391 VYSVDGFQNLNFYI
-402 PKTAQANETMLTVA
+402 PKTAQPNETMLTVVNTLQP
-416 RSMNLSGATIKAIVQ
+416 MNLLGATIKAGVQ
-431 DGSTLKTGDTIY
+431 DGSTLKTGDTIT
-443 LIKAPNINGYETI
+443 LIKARGDITGYETI
-456 TTGGTFTDPGYL
+456 TTGTLTDPGYL
-468 NYGLEFTATD
+468 NYGLEITATD
-478 TEVKAT
+478 KEVKAT
-484 IGSVSGLSAESK
+484 IGSVSGLSADSK

-518 TSLVNAKAAA
+518 TSLINAMAAA
-528 KAANLS
+528 NAANLS

-581 TYKKSLL
+581 TYKKSVL
-588 TIAPVIEY
+588 TIAPLIEY
-596 GRSSYDSYLDSG
+596 GRSNYDSYLDSG

-616 FLGAGAIVRQD
+616 FLGVGAIVRQD
-627 FTKGPY
+627 FTKGTY

-639 AGRMKGDYNSGDTN
+639 AGRMKGDYNSGDMN

-659 SNYLGLH
+659 SNYFGLH

-714 TRLGARWTAELAKN
+714 TRLGAHWTAELAKN
-728 SSLYVGLAWD
+728 SNLYVGLAWD

>member
-14 LPGMLAAGVLWGGFA
+14 LLGMLAAGVLWGGFA
-29 AQAEAA
+29 AQAEAG
-35 VTYQLH
+35 VTYHLNEA
-41 TAKFNG
+41 TGEG
-47 DTAAC
+47 DKTAC
-52 NNIVTEARNLGK
+52 NNIVTEERNLGA
-64 PEFSDAEY
+64 PEFRGAEY

-77 PYDIAANA
+77 GYGTVANA
-85 NGNTLTL
+85 NGNKLTL
-92 NTGAIFSANSS
+92 NTGAKFTHGSDQQNGTYY
-103 WQFSIYGGKAVGTSS
+103 FSIYGGKVGNASS
-118 SEANNNTVIVNG
+118 KANYNTVIVNG
-130 GYYEIKELAGGFGP
+130 GDYEIEYLAGGYGQ

-149 TVTINNTIGKTP
+149 TVTINNTTVKT
-161 EGNTTD
+161 TTG
-167 IFTATAIMGG
+167 ITTGTFTAKGAIMGG
-177 GGTGSGN
+177 GGSG
-184 YDYNT
+184 
-189 VNINGG
+189 
-195 TFNVQSIM
+195 
-203 GGDGSI
+203 

-215 VNINGGTFTVQSIAG
+215 VNINGGTFSKDIKIAG
-230 GGFSGNFHYNTVN
+230 GGFSGNSRYNTVN
-243 INGGTFSGN
+243 INGGTFSDN
-252 LNIYGGSANGGTASG
+252 TKIYGGSANAGTASG
-267 NTVNITGGTFSSLTN
+267 NTVNITGGTFDFGTEIRGGNSS
-282 IVGGDARGASGKT
+282 
-295 DNNTVTIS
+295 
-303 GGTFGKY
+303 GT
-310 TNIWGG
+310 
-316 YGNRKADNNTVTI
+316 ADNNTVTI
-329 SGGSFGDDTNII
+329 SGGSFDGSAKLF
-341 GGSPSGTAKNNTVT
+341 GGN
-355 ISGGEF
+355 
-361 GSGIY
+361 
-366 LCGGDNAGNSNNTLN
+366 NAGTNNTLN

-391 VEGFQNLNFYI
+391 VDGFQNLNFYI
-402 PKTAQANETMLTVA
+402 PNTAQPNETMLTVYPTA
-416 RSMNLSGATIKAIVQ
+416 VNLSNATIKAIVQ
-431 DGSTLKTGDTIY
+431 DGSTLKTGDTIT
-443 LIKAPNINGYETI
+443 LIKTPKANISGFDPNR
-456 TTGGTFTDPGYL
+456 TGGTFTDPGYL
-468 NYGLEFTATD
+468 NYGLEITITD
-478 TEVKAT
+478 NNKEVKAT

-616 FLGAGAIVRQD
+616 FLGVGAIVRQD
-627 FTKGPY
+627 FTKGTY

>member
-1 MTKRRKKSLTRQI
+1 
-14 LPGMLAAGVLWGGFA
+14 MLL
-29 AQAEAA
+29 
-35 VTYQLH
+35 
-41 TAKFNG
+41 
-47 DTAAC
+47 
-52 NNIVTEARNLGK
+52 
-64 PEFSDAEY
+64 
-72 AVGYV
+72 
-77 PYDIAANA
+77 
-85 NGNTLTL
+85 
-92 NTGAIFSANSS
+92 
-103 WQFSIYGGKAVGTSS
+103 
-118 SEANNNTVIVNG
+118 
-130 GYYEIKELAGGFGP
+130 YEIKNLAGGYGQ

-149 TVTINNTIGKTP
+149 TVTINDTTGDNTGTLI
-161 EGNTTD
+161 
-167 IFTATAIMGG
+167 TATAIMGG
-177 GGTGSGN
+177 GGSGN
-184 YDYNT
+184 HDYNT

-195 TFNVQSIM
+195 KFAERIM
-203 GGDGSI
+203 
-209 NSDYNT
+209 
-215 VNINGGTFTVQSIAG
+215 
-230 GGFSGNFHYNTVN
+230 
-243 INGGTFSGN
+243 
-252 LNIYGGSANGGTASG
+252 IYGGYTTGGTASG
-267 NTVNITGGTFSSLTN
+267 NTVNITGGKFGMYTN
-282 IVGGDARGASGKT
+282 ILGGSSDNGTAN
-295 DNNTVTIS
+295 NNTVTIS
-303 GGTFGKY
+303 GGDFS
-310 TNIWGG
+310 
-316 YGNRKADNNTVTI
+316 
-329 SGGSFGDDTNII
+329 SGGHI
-341 GGSPSGTAKNNTVT
+341 
-355 ISGGEF
+355 
-361 GSGIY
+361 
-366 LCGGDNAGNSNNTLN
+366 LRGGDNAGTSNNTLN
-381 LKIKGLTVNS
+381 LKIEDLS
-391 VEGFQNLNFYI
+391 VYGVECFQNLNFYI
-402 PKTAQANETMLTVA
+402 PKTAQPNDTMLTVA
-416 RSMNLSGATIKAIVQ
+416 SSMNLSNATIKAGVQ
-431 DGSTLKTGDTIY
+431 DGSTLKTGDMIT
-443 LIKAPNINGYETI
+443 LIKAPSI
-456 TTGGTFTDPGYL
+456 TGFDTNRTGTLTDPGYL
-468 NYGLEFTATD
+468 NYGLEITATD
-478 TEVKAT
+478 KEVKAT
-484 IGSVSGLSAESK
+484 IGSVSGLSADSK

-518 TSLVNAKAAA
+518 TSLINAKAAA
-528 KAANLS
+528 NAANLS

-581 TYKKSLL
+581 TYKKSVL
-588 TIAPVIEY
+588 TIAPLIEY
-596 GRSSYDSYLDSG
+596 GRSNYDSYLDSG

-616 FLGAGAIVRQD
+616 FLGVGAIVRQD

-659 SNYLGLH
+659 SNYFGLH

-751 FSTPTPS
+751 FSTPSPS

>member
-1 MTKRRKKSLTRQI
+1 M
-14 LPGMLAAGVLWGGFA
+14 
-29 AQAEAA
+29 
-35 VTYQLH
+35 
-41 TAKFNG
+41 
-47 DTAAC
+47 D
-52 NNIVTEARNLGK
+52 
-64 PEFSDAEY
+64 
-72 AVGYV
+72 
-77 PYDIAANA
+77 
-85 NGNTLTL
+85 
-92 NTGAIFSANSS
+92 
-103 WQFSIYGGKAVGTSS
+103 
-118 SEANNNTVIVNG
+118 
-130 GYYEIKELAGGFGP
+130 
-144 TASYN
+144 
-149 TVTINNTIGKTP
+149 
-161 EGNTTD
+161 
-167 IFTATAIMGG
+167 
-177 GGTGSGN
+177 
-184 YDYNT
+184 
-189 VNINGG
+189 
-195 TFNVQSIM
+195 
-203 GGDGSI
+203 
-209 NSDYNT
+209 
-215 VNINGGTFTVQSIAG
+215 
-230 GGFSGNFHYNTVN
+230 
-243 INGGTFSGN
+243 
-252 LNIYGGSANGGTASG
+252 
-267 NTVNITGGTFSSLTN
+267 
-282 IVGGDARGASGKT
+282 
-295 DNNTVTIS
+295 
-303 GGTFGKY
+303 
-310 TNIWGG
+310 
-316 YGNRKADNNTVTI
+316 
-329 SGGSFGDDTNII
+329 
-341 GGSPSGTAKNNTVT
+341 
-355 ISGGEF
+355 
-361 GSGIY
+361 
-366 LCGGDNAGNSNNTLN
+366 
-381 LKIKGLTVNS
+381 
-391 VEGFQNLNFYI
+391 
-402 PKTAQANETMLTVA
+402 
-416 RSMNLSGATIKAIVQ
+416 LSGATIKAGVQ

-443 LIKAPNINGYETI
+443 LIKAPNANI
-456 TTGGTFTDPGYL
+456 TGFDPIRTGTLTDPGYL
-468 NYGLEFTATD
+468 NYGLEITATNK
-478 TEVKAT
+478 EVKAT
-484 IGSVSGLSAESK
+484 IGSVSGLSAASK

-518 TSLVNAKAAA
+518 TSLINAMAAA
-528 KAANLS
+528 NAANLS

-581 TYKKSLL
+581 TYKKSVL
-588 TIAPVIEY
+588 TIAPLIEY
-596 GRSSYDSYLDSG
+596 GRSNYDSYLDSG

-616 FLGAGAIVRQD
+616 FLGVGAIVRQD

-639 AGRMKGDYNSGDTN
+639 AGRMKGDYNSGDMN

-659 SNYLGLH
+659 SNYFGLH

-728 SSLYVGLAWD
+728 SNLYVGLAWD

>member
-29 AQAEAA
+29 AQAEAME
-35 VTYQLH
+35 TYHLH
-41 TAKFNG
+41 VANG
-47 DTAAC
+47 DADTAAC
-52 NNIVTEARNLGK
+52 NNIVTEPGNLYLYAPQFRG
-64 PEFSDAEY
+64 AEY

-77 PYDIAANA
+77 SGGIVANA
-85 NGNTLTL
+85 NGNKLTL
-92 NTGAIFSANSS
+92 NTGVEFTHASDANGRYYL
-103 WQFSIYGGKAVGTSS
+103 SIYGGKVDNASS
-118 SEANNNTVIVNG
+118 NANYNTVIVNG
-130 GYYEIKELAGGFGP
+130 GDYEIEYLAGGYGQ

-149 TVTINNTIGKTP
+149 TVTIND
-161 EGNTTD
+161 TTGT
-167 IFTATAIMGG
+167 FTAKEAIMGG
-177 GGTGSGN
+177 GGTG
-184 YDYNT
+184 
-189 VNINGG
+189 
-195 TFNVQSIM
+195 
-203 GGDGSI
+203 

-215 VNINGGTFTVQSIAG
+215 VNINGGTFSDNTKIAG
-230 GGFSGNFHYNTVN
+230 GGFSGNSHNNTVN
-243 INGGTFSGN
+243 INGGTFSDN
-252 LNIYGGSANGGTASG
+252 TKIYGGSANAGTASG
-267 NTVNITGGTFSSLTN
+267 NTVNITGGTFDFGTE
-282 IVGGDARGASGKT
+282 IIGGYSASG
-295 DNNTVTIS
+295 N
-303 GGTFGKY
+303 
-310 TNIWGG
+310 
-316 YGNRKADNNTVTI
+316 ADNNTVTI
-329 SGGSFGDDTNII
+329 SGGD
-341 GGSPSGTAKNNTVT
+341 
-355 ISGGEF
+355 F
-361 GSGIY
+361 GSGWAN
-366 LCGGDNAGNSNNTLN
+366 LRGGKNAGTNNTFN
-381 LKIKGLTVNS
+381 LKIKGLS
-391 VEGFQNLNFYI
+391 VFSVDGFQNLNFYI
-402 PKTAQANETMLTVA
+402 PKTAQPNDTMLTVVS
-416 RSMNLSGATIKAIVQ
+416 SMNLSNATIKAGVQ
-431 DGSTLKTGDTIY
+431 DGSTLKTGDTIT
-443 LIKAPNINGYETI
+443 LIKAPSI
-456 TTGGTFTDPGYL
+456 TGFDTNRTGTLTDPGYL
-468 NYGLEFTATD
+468 NYGLEITATD
-478 TEVKAT
+478 KEVKAT
-484 IGSVSGLSAESK
+484 IGSVSGLSADSK

-518 TSLVNAKAAA
+518 TSLINAKAAA
-528 KAANLS
+528 NAANLS

-581 TYKKSLL
+581 TYKKSVL
-588 TIAPVIEY
+588 TIAPLIEY
-596 GRSSYDSYLDSG
+596 GRSTYDSYLDSG

-616 FLGAGAIVRQD
+616 FLGVGAIVRQD

-639 AGRMKGDYNSGDTN
+639 AGRMKGDYNSGDMN

-659 SNYLGLH
+659 SNYFGLH

-728 SSLYVGLAWD
+728 SNLYVGLAWD

>member
-1 MTKRRKKSLTRQI
+1 
-14 LPGMLAAGVLWGGFA
+14 
-29 AQAEAA
+29 
-35 VTYQLH
+35 
-41 TAKFNG
+41 
-47 DTAAC
+47 
-52 NNIVTEARNLGK
+52 
-64 PEFSDAEY
+64 
-72 AVGYV
+72 
-77 PYDIAANA
+77 
-85 NGNTLTL
+85 
-92 NTGAIFSANSS
+92 
-103 WQFSIYGGKAVGTSS
+103 
-118 SEANNNTVIVNG
+118 
-130 GYYEIKELAGGFGP
+130 
-144 TASYN
+144 
-149 TVTINNTIGKTP
+149 
-161 EGNTTD
+161 
-167 IFTATAIMGG
+167 MGG
-177 GGTGSGN
+177 GGSGN
-184 YDYNT
+184 HDYNTVNINGGKFAVESIAGGGFSGNSRYNT

-195 TFNVQSIM
+195 TFNNPIE
-203 GGDGSI
+203 
-209 NSDYNT
+209 
-215 VNINGGTFTVQSIAG
+215 
-230 GGFSGNFHYNTVN
+230 
-243 INGGTFSGN
+243 
-252 LNIYGGSANGGTASG
+252 IYGGSTTGGTASG
-267 NTVNITGGTFSSLTN
+267 NTVNITDGTFVKK
-282 IVGGDARGASGKT
+282 ID
-295 DNNTVTIS
+295 
-303 GGTFGKY
+303 
-310 TNIWGG
+310 
-316 YGNRKADNNTVTI
+316 
-329 SGGSFGDDTNII
+329 II
-341 GGSPSGTAKNNTVT
+341 GGHSLRDTTNNNTVT

-361 GSGIY
+361 KSGVY
-366 LCGGDNAGNSNNTLN
+366 LCGGDNAGTNNTLN
-381 LKIKGLTVNS
+381 LKRKDLS
-391 VEGFQNLNFYI
+391 VYSVDGFQNLNFYI
-402 PKTAQANETMLTVA
+402 PNTAQPNDTMLTVYPTA
-416 RSMNLSGATIKAIVQ
+416 VNLSNVTIKAGVQ
-431 DGSTLKTGDTIY
+431 DGSTLKTGDTIT
-443 LIKAPNINGYETI
+443 LIKASDI
-456 TTGGTFTDPGYL
+456 TDFDTNRTGTLTDPGYL
-468 NYGLEFTATD
+468 NYGLEITITD
-478 TEVKAT
+478 NNKEVKAT

-581 TYKKSLL
+581 TYKKSVL
-588 TIAPVIEY
+588 TIAPLIEY
-596 GRSSYDSYLDSG
+596 GRSTYDSYLDSG

-616 FLGAGAIVRQD
+616 FLGVGAIVRQD
-627 FTKGPY
+627 FTKGTY

-639 AGRMKGDYNSGDTN
+639 AGRMKGDYSSGDMN

-659 SNYLGLH
+659 SNYFGLH

-728 SSLYVGLAWD
+728 SNLYVGLAWD

>member
-14 LPGMLAAGVLWGGFA
+14 LFGMMAAGMLWSGFA

-35 VTYQLH
+35 TVVADVTINKA
-41 TAKFNG
+41 TG
-47 DTAAC
+47 DGAANAC
-52 NNIVTEARNLGK
+52 NTSHDMPNNMFGPGA
-64 PEFSDAEY
+64 SDKIY

-77 PYDIAANA
+77 GDGYTANA
-85 NGNTLTL
+85 SGNTLNIT
-92 NTGAIFSANSS
+92 NPSFSYSTVAGGPYKYT
-103 WQFSIYGGKAVGTSS
+103 IYGGFVSGDA
-118 SEANNNTVIVNG
+118 
-130 GYYEIKELAGGFGP
+130 AGGD
-144 TASYN
+144 AS
-149 TVTINNTIGKTP
+149 NNI
-161 EGNTTD
+161 
-167 IFTATAIMGG
+167 
-177 GGTGSGN
+177 
-184 YDYNT
+184 

-195 TFNVQSIM
+195 TYSKTIIYGGQSLQANAEGNI
-203 GGDGSI
+203 
-209 NSDYNT
+209 
-215 VNINGGTFTVQSIAG
+215 VNINGGNFSAG
-230 GGFSGNFHYNTVN
+230 T
-243 INGGTFSGN
+243 
-252 LNIYGGSANGGTASG
+252 LIYGGSGMGNCRNNVINIKGGKFQEDTEIHSADSG
-267 NTVNITGGTFSSLTN
+267 TDGNIVNIE
-282 IVGGDARGASGKT
+282 GGDFGAGTTSIYSGY
-295 DNNTVTIS
+295 I
-303 GGTFGKY
+303 
-310 TNIWGG
+310 NI
-316 YGNRKADNNTVTI
+316 KVDKLTLKKIADTWD
-329 SGGSFGDDTNII
+329 G
-341 GGSPSGTAKNNTVT
+341 
-355 ISGGEF
+355 
-361 GSGIY
+361 
-366 LCGGDNAGNSNNTLN
+366 
-381 LKIKGLTVNS
+381 GLTIK
-391 VEGFQNLNFYI
+391 ELNFYI
-402 PKTAQANETMLTVA
+402 PNTVTKDSTILT
-416 RSMNLSGATIKAIVQ
+416 
-431 DGSTLKTGDTIY
+431 
-443 LIKAPNINGYETI
+443 INGDAPTNLTNTKVSAGVANGSPLTKGDKITLLYNENTI
-456 TTGGTFTDPGYL
+456 TTIGMTTGKLTDAGFL
-468 NYGLEFTATD
+468 NYDLTIATSAD
-478 TEVKAT
+478 AKSLIAT
-484 IGSVSGLSAESK
+484 IGDVSGGGGSPLDPKTK

-627 FTKGPY
+627 FTKGTY

-751 FSTPTPS
+751 FSTPSPS

>member
-1 MTKRRKKSLTRQI
+1 MTKRRKKSLTRKI
-14 LPGMLAAGVLWGGFA
+14 LLGMLAAGVLWGGFA
-29 AQAEAA
+29 AQAEAG
-35 VTYQLH
+35 VTYHLH
-41 TAKFNG
+41 EATREG
-47 DTAAC
+47 DETAC
-52 NNIVTEARNLGK
+52 NNTVTEVKKLGA
-64 PEFSDAEY
+64 PEFRGAEY

-77 PYDIAANA
+77 SGGIVANA
-85 NGNTLTL
+85 NGNKLTL
-92 NTGAIFSANSS
+92 NTGAEFTHANDANGPYY
-103 WQFSIYGGKAVGTSS
+103 FSIYGGKVDNASS
-118 SEANNNTVIVNG
+118 NANYNTVIVNG
-130 GYYEIKELAGGFGP
+130 GDYEIEYLAGGYGQ
-144 TASYN
+144 TASHN
-149 TVTINNTIGKTP
+149 TVTINDTTCDNTGTLI
-161 EGNTTD
+161 
-167 IFTATAIMGG
+167 TATAIMGG
-177 GGTGSGN
+177 GGSGN
-184 YDYNT
+184 HDYNTVNINGGKFAVESIVGGGFSGNSRYNT

-195 TFNVQSIM
+195 TFNNPIE
-203 GGDGSI
+203 
-209 NSDYNT
+209 
-215 VNINGGTFTVQSIAG
+215 
-230 GGFSGNFHYNTVN
+230 
-243 INGGTFSGN
+243 
-252 LNIYGGSANGGTASG
+252 IYGGSTTGGTASG
-267 NTVNITGGTFSSLTN
+267 NTVNITGGTFVKKIDIIGGHSLRDTTN
-282 IVGGDARGASGKT
+282 
-295 DNNTVTIS
+295 NNTVTIS
-303 GGTFGKY
+303 GGDF
-310 TNIWGG
+310 
-316 YGNRKADNNTVTI
+316 R
-329 SGGSFGDDTNII
+329 
-341 GGSPSGTAKNNTVT
+341 
-355 ISGGEF
+355 
-361 GSGIY
+361 SGIY
-366 LCGGDNAGNSNNTLN
+366 LCGGDNAGTNNTLN
-381 LKIKGLTVNS
+381 LKIKDLS
-391 VEGFQNLNFYI
+391 VYNAEGFQNLNFYI
-402 PKTAQANETMLTVA
+402 SNTAQPNDTMLTVGA
-416 RSMNLSGATIKAIVQ
+416 PAMDLSGATIKAIFQ
-431 DGSTLKTGDTIY
+431 DGSTLKTGDTIT
-443 LIKAPNINGYETI
+443 LIKASNITNFDTNR
-456 TTGGTFTDPGYL
+456 TGGTFTDPGYL
-468 NYGLEFTATD
+468 NYGLEIGLETTD
-478 TEVKAT
+478 TGKAVKAT

-581 TYKKSLL
+581 TYKKSVL
-588 TIAPVIEY
+588 TIAPLIEY
-596 GRSSYDSYLDSG
+596 GRSTYDSYLDSG

-616 FLGAGAIVRQD
+616 FLGVGAIVRQD
-627 FTKGPY
+627 FTKGTY

-639 AGRMKGDYNSGDTN
+639 AGRMKGDYNSGDMN

-659 SNYLGLH
+659 SNYFGLH

-700 TGAVYNFEAIDSVR
+700 TGAVYNFEAIDSFR

-728 SSLYVGLAWD
+728 SNLYVGLAWD

>member
-29 AQAEAA
+29 AQAEAG
-35 VTYQLH
+35 VTYHLNEA
-41 TAKFNG
+41 TREG
-47 DTAAC
+47 DETAC
-52 NNIVTEARNLGK
+52 NNIVTEARNLGA
-64 PEFSDAEY
+64 PEFRGAEY

-77 PYDIAANA
+77 SGGIVANA
-85 NGNTLTL
+85 NGNKLTL
-92 NTGAIFSANSS
+92 NTGAEFTHGGDQNGPYY
-103 WQFSIYGGKAVGTSS
+103 FSIYGGKVGNASS
-118 SEANNNTVIVNG
+118 DANYNTVMVNG
-130 GYYEIKELAGGFGP
+130 GDYEIEYLAGGYGQ
-144 TASYN
+144 TASHN
-149 TVTINNTIGKTP
+149 TVTINNTTVKT
-161 EGNTTD
+161 TTG
-167 IFTATAIMGG
+167 ITTGTFTATAIMGG
-177 GGTGSGN
+177 GGSG
-184 YDYNT
+184 
-189 VNINGG
+189 
-195 TFNVQSIM
+195 
-203 GGDGSI
+203 

-215 VNINGGTFTVQSIAG
+215 VNINGGTFSKNIKIAG
-230 GGFSGNFHYNTVN
+230 GGFSGNSRYNTVN
-243 INGGTFSGN
+243 INGGTFSYN
-252 LNIYGGSANGGTASG
+252 TKIYGGYANAGTASG
-267 NTVNITGGTFSSLTN
+267 NTVNITGGTFDFGTE
-282 IVGGDARGASGKT
+282 IIGGYSASG
-295 DNNTVTIS
+295 N
-303 GGTFGKY
+303 
-310 TNIWGG
+310 
-316 YGNRKADNNTVTI
+316 ADNNTVTI
-329 SGGSFGDDTNII
+329 SGGSFDGSAKLF
-341 GGSPSGTAKNNTVT
+341 GGN
-355 ISGGEF
+355 
-361 GSGIY
+361 
-366 LCGGDNAGNSNNTLN
+366 NAGTNNTLN

-391 VEGFQNLNFYI
+391 VDGFQNLNFYI
-402 PKTAQANETMLTVA
+402 PNTAQANDIMLSVNQP
-416 RSMNLSGATIKAIVQ
+416 MNLSNATIKAGVQ
-431 DGSTLKTGDTIY
+431 DGSTLKTGDTIT
-443 LIKAPNINGYETI
+443 LIKARGDITGYETI
-456 TTGGTFTDPGYL
+456 TTGTLTDPGYL
-468 NYGLEFTATD
+468 NYGLEITITD
-478 TEVKAT
+478 NNKEVKAT
-484 IGSVSGLSAESK
+484 IGSVSGLSADSK

-581 TYKKSLL
+581 TYKKSVL
-588 TIAPVIEY
+588 TIAPLIEY
-596 GRSSYDSYLDSG
+596 GRSTYDSYLDSG

-616 FLGAGAIVRQD
+616 FLGVGAIVRQD
-627 FTKGPY
+627 FTKGTY

-659 SNYLGLH
+659 SNYFGLH

-728 SSLYVGLAWD
+728 SNLYVGLAWD

-791 KQKGVQFGAGFEWGF
+791 KQKGVQFGAGFEWGI

>member
-1 MTKRRKKSLTRQI
+1 MTKRRKKSLTRKI

-29 AQAEAA
+29 AQAEAVEEYYLNPA
-35 VTYQLH
+35 TIYDL
-41 TAKFNG
+41 
-47 DTAAC
+47 DAAC
-52 NNIVTEARNLGK
+52 NNTWTEPRNTLSPNSQYK
-64 PEFSDAEY
+64 EY

-77 PYDIAANA
+77 REGIAANA

-92 NTGAIFSANSS
+92 NTGVKFRAISGATGTIY
-103 WQFSIYGGKAVGTSS
+103 FSIYGGKVVGTTS
-118 SEANNNTVIVNG
+118 SEANRNTVIVNG
-130 GYYEIKELAGGFGP
+130 GNYEINDLAGGYGP

-149 TVTINNTIGKTP
+149 KVTINDTTGDNTGTLI
-161 EGNTTD
+161 
-167 IFTATAIMGG
+167 TAQAIMGG
-177 GGTGSGN
+177 GGTGN
-184 YDYNT
+184 HDYNT

-195 TFNVQSIM
+195 KFA
-203 GGDGSI
+203 
-209 NSDYNT
+209 
-215 VNINGGTFTVQSIAG
+215 VQSIAG
-230 GGFSGNFHYNTVN
+230 GGFSGNSHNNTVN
-243 INGGTFSGN
+243 INGGTFSEN
-252 LNIYGGSANGGTASG
+252 IKIYGGSTTGGTVSG
-267 NTVNITGGTFSSLTN
+267 NTVNITGGTFCKSADIIGGHSLIRTTN
-282 IVGGDARGASGKT
+282 
-295 DNNTVTIS
+295 NNTVTIS
-303 GGTFGKY
+303 GGIF
-310 TNIWGG
+310 
-316 YGNRKADNNTVTI
+316 R
-329 SGGSFGDDTNII
+329 
-341 GGSPSGTAKNNTVT
+341 
-355 ISGGEF
+355 
-361 GSGIY
+361 SGIY
-366 LCGGDNAGNSNNTLN
+366 LCGGDNAGTNNTLN
-381 LKIKGLTVNS
+381 LKIKGLYVYNA
-391 VEGFQNLNFYI
+391 EGFQNLNFYI
-402 PKTAQANETMLTVA
+402 PNTAQPNDTMLTVGA
-416 RSMNLSGATIKAIVQ
+416 PAMNLSNATIKAGVQ

-443 LIKAPNINGYETI
+443 LIKAALRTSISGYETI
-456 TTGGTFTDPGYL
+456 TTGTLTDPGYL
-468 NYGLEFTATD
+468 NYGLEITATNK
-478 TEVKAT
+478 EVKAT

-581 TYKKSLL
+581 TYKKSVL
-588 TIAPVIEY
+588 TIAPLIEY
-596 GRSSYDSYLDSG
+596 GRSTYDSYLDSG

-616 FLGAGAIVRQD
+616 FLGVGAIVRQD
-627 FTKGPY
+627 FTKGTY

-639 AGRMKGDYNSGDTN
+639 AGRMKGDYNSGDMN

-659 SNYLGLH
+659 SNYFGLH

-728 SSLYVGLAWD
+728 SNLYVGLAWD

>member
-29 AQAEAA
+29 AQAEAS
-35 VTYQLH
+35 VTYHLNEA
-41 TAKFNG
+41 TREG
-47 DTAAC
+47 DKTAC
-52 NNIVTEARNLGK
+52 NNIVTEARNLGA
-64 PEFSDAEY
+64 PEFRGAEY

-77 PYDIAANA
+77 DYGTVANA
-85 NGNTLTL
+85 NGNKLTL
-92 NTGAIFSANSS
+92 NTGAEFTHGGDENGPYY
-103 WQFSIYGGKAVGTSS
+103 FSIYGGKVGNASS
-118 SEANNNTVIVNG
+118 KANYNTVIVNG
-130 GYYEIKELAGGFGP
+130 GSYNIENLAGGYGP

-149 TVTINNTIGKTP
+149 TVTINNTTGKTP
-161 EGNTTD
+161 QGNTTD
-167 IFTATAIMGG
+167 IFTATTIMGG
-177 GGTGSGN
+177 GGSGN
-184 YDYNT
+184 HDYNTVNINGGKFAVQSIAGGGFSGNSHYNT

-195 TFNVQSIM
+195 TFNNHIK
-203 GGDGSI
+203 
-209 NSDYNT
+209 
-215 VNINGGTFTVQSIAG
+215 
-230 GGFSGNFHYNTVN
+230 
-243 INGGTFSGN
+243 
-252 LNIYGGSANGGTASG
+252 IYGGHTTGGTTSG
-267 NTVNITGGTFSSLTN
+267 NTVNITGGTFLDSAD
-282 IVGGDARGASGKT
+282 IIGGYHSNPIGTAN
-295 DNNTVTIS
+295 NNTVTIS
-303 GGTFGKY
+303 GGIFERGV
-310 TNIWGG
+310 G
-316 YGNRKADNNTVTI
+316 
-329 SGGSFGDDTNII
+329 
-341 GGSPSGTAKNNTVT
+341 
-355 ISGGEF
+355 
-361 GSGIY
+361 Y
-366 LCGGDNAGNSNNTLN
+366 LCGGNNAGNNNTLN
-381 LKIKGLTVNS
+381 LKIKGLSAKGVY
-391 VEGFQNLNFYI
+391 GFQNLNFYI
-402 PKTAQANETMLTVA
+402 PNTIIPNTAQPNEIMLTVNE
-416 RSMNLSGATIKAIVQ
+416 SMNLSNATIKAIVQ
-431 DGSTLKTGDTIY
+431 DGSTLKTGDTIT
-443 LIKAPNINGYETI
+443 LIKTPDSNITGFDPNR
-456 TTGGTFTDPGYL
+456 TGGTFTDPGYL
-468 NYGLEFTATD
+468 NYGLEITITD
-478 TEVKAT
+478 NNKEVKAT

-528 KAANLS
+528 NAANLS

-581 TYKKSLL
+581 TYKKSVL
-588 TIAPVIEY
+588 TIAPLIEY
-596 GRSSYDSYLDSG
+596 GRSNYDSYLDSG

-616 FLGAGAIVRQD
+616 FLGVGAIVRQD

-639 AGRMKGDYNSGDTN
+639 AGRMKGDYKSGDMN

-659 SNYLGLH
+659 SNYFGLH

-728 SSLYVGLAWD
+728 SNLYVGLAWD

>member
-14 LPGMLAAGVLWGGFA
+14 LLGMLAAGVLWGGFA
-29 AQAEAA
+29 AQAEARENYHRYEA
-35 VTYQLH
+35 TYD
-41 TAKFNG
+41 KPE
-47 DTAAC
+47 AAC
-52 NNIVTEARNLGK
+52 NNTWTEARKL
-64 PEFSDAEY
+64 DAPQFEDEEY

-77 PYDIAANA
+77 PDHIVANA

-92 NTGAIFSANSS
+92 NTGANFDKFGGSGGTDYY
-103 WQFSIYGGKAVGTSS
+103 FSIYGGRVGNASS
-118 SEANNNTVIVNG
+118 YANNNTVIVNG
-130 GYYEIKELAGGFGP
+130 GKYTIKELAGGYGQN
-144 TASYN
+144 ASHN
-149 TVTINNTIGKTP
+149 TVTINNTTVKT
-161 EGNTTD
+161 TTG
-167 IFTATAIMGG
+167 ITTGTFTATAIMGG
-177 GGTGSGN
+177 GGSGN
-184 YDYNT
+184 SNYNT

-195 TFNVQSIM
+195 
-203 GGDGSI
+203 
-209 NSDYNT
+209 
-215 VNINGGTFTVQSIAG
+215 A
-230 GGFSGNFHYNTVN
+230 FSNH
-243 INGGTFSGN
+243 IK
-252 LNIYGGSANGGTASG
+252 IYGGYSSATSGGTASG
-267 NTVNITGGTFSSLTN
+267 NTVNITGGEFGMCTN
-282 IVGGDARGASGKT
+282 ILGGSSDNGTAN
-295 DNNTVTIS
+295 NNTVTIS
-303 GGTFGKY
+303 GGDFS
-310 TNIWGG
+310 
-316 YGNRKADNNTVTI
+316 
-329 SGGSFGDDTNII
+329 SGGHI
-341 GGSPSGTAKNNTVT
+341 
-355 ISGGEF
+355 
-361 GSGIY
+361 
-366 LCGGDNAGNSNNTLN
+366 LRGGDNAGTSNNTLN
-381 LKIKGLTVNS
+381 LKIKGLSAYKVD
-391 VEGFQNLNFYI
+391 GFQNLNFYI
-402 PKTAQANETMLTVA
+402 PKTAKPNEPNDTMLTVA
-416 RSMNLSGATIKAIVQ
+416 QPMDLSNATIKAIVQ
-431 DGSTLKTGDTIY
+431 DGSTLKTGDTIT
-443 LIKAPNINGYETI
+443 LIKTPNANI
-456 TTGGTFTDPGYL
+456 TGFDPNRTGGTFTDPGYL
-468 NYGLEFTATD
+468 NYGLEITITD
-478 TEVKAT
+478 NNKEVKAT

-627 FTKGPY
+627 FTKGTY

>member
-14 LPGMLAAGVLWGGFA
+14 LLGMLAAGVLWGGFA
-29 AQAEAA
+29 AQAEADDIYRFPA
-35 VTYQLH
+35 
-41 TAKFNG
+41 ARDN
-47 DTAAC
+47 DTFAC
-52 NNIVTEARNLGK
+52 DNIYTEESYIGAPRTGN
-64 PEFSDAEY
+64 EEY

-77 PYDIAANA
+77 GSGILANA

-92 NTGAIFSANSS
+92 NTGAEFRAFSHEGQSYC
-103 WQFSIYGGKAVGTSS
+103 FSIYGGKVVGTTS
-118 SEANNNTVIVNG
+118 SEANRNTVIVNDG
-130 GYYEIKELAGGFGP
+130 HYEIKELAGGYGP
-144 TASYN
+144 TASHN
-149 TVTINNTIGKTP
+149 TVTTINNTGTFNA
-161 EGNTTD
+161 G
-167 IFTATAIMGG
+167 AIMGG
-177 GGTGSGN
+177 GGSG
-184 YDYNT
+184 
-189 VNINGG
+189 
-195 TFNVQSIM
+195 
-203 GGDGSI
+203 

-215 VNINGGTFTVQSIAG
+215 VNINGGTFAAKKIAG
-230 GGFSGNFHYNTVN
+230 GGFSGNSHYNTVN
-243 INGGTFSGN
+243 INGGTFSN
-252 LNIYGGSANGGTASG
+252 EISIYGGSTTGGTASG
-267 NTVNITGGTFSSLTN
+267 NTVNITGGTFVKRTDIL
-282 IVGGDARGASGKT
+282 GGYSERSTAN
-295 DNNTVTIS
+295 NNTVTIS
-303 GGTFGKY
+303 GGIFK
-310 TNIWGG
+310 
-316 YGNRKADNNTVTI
+316 
-329 SGGSFGDDTNII
+329 
-341 GGSPSGTAKNNTVT
+341 
-355 ISGGEF
+355 
-361 GSGIY
+361 SGIY
-366 LCGGDNAGNSNNTLN
+366 LCGGKNAGTNNTLN
-381 LKIKGLTVNS
+381 LKIKDLS
-391 VEGFQNLNFYI
+391 VYDADCFQNLNFYI
-402 PKTAQANETMLTVA
+402 PNTAQPNDTMLTVGA
-416 RSMNLSGATIKAIVQ
+416 PAMDLSGATIKAGVQ

-443 LIKAPNINGYETI
+443 LIKAGDI
-456 TTGGTFTDPGYL
+456 TGFDTNRTGTLTDPGYL
-468 NYGLEFTATD
+468 NYGLEIGLESTATGKA
-478 TEVKAT
+478 VKAT
-484 IGSVSGLSAESK
+484 IGSVSGLSADSK

-518 TSLVNAKAAA
+518 TSLINAKAAA

-616 FLGAGAIVRQD
+616 FLGVGAIVRQD
-627 FTKGPY
+627 FTKGTY

-639 AGRMKGDYNSGDTN
+639 AGRMKGDYNSGDMN

-659 SNYLGLH
+659 SNYFGLH

-728 SSLYVGLAWD
+728 SNLYVGLAWD

>member
-1 MTKRRKKSLTRQI
+1 MIK
-14 LPGMLAAGVLWGGFA
+14 A
-29 AQAEAA
+29 
-35 VTYQLH
+35 
-41 TAKFNG
+41 
-47 DTAAC
+47 
-52 NNIVTEARNLGK
+52 
-64 PEFSDAEY
+64 SD
-72 AVGYV
+72 
-77 PYDIAANA
+77 I
-85 NGNTLTL
+85 
-92 NTGAIFSANSS
+92 
-103 WQFSIYGGKAVGTSS
+103 
-118 SEANNNTVIVNG
+118 
-130 GYYEIKELAGGFGP
+130 
-144 TASYN
+144 
-149 TVTINNTIGKTP
+149 
-161 EGNTTD
+161 TD
-167 IFTATAIMGG
+167 F
-177 GGTGSGN
+177 
-184 YDYNT
+184 
-189 VNINGG
+189 
-195 TFNVQSIM
+195 
-203 GGDGSI
+203 
-209 NSDYNT
+209 
-215 VNINGGTFTVQSIAG
+215 
-230 GGFSGNFHYNTVN
+230 
-243 INGGTFSGN
+243 
-252 LNIYGGSANGGTASG
+252 
-267 NTVNITGGTFSSLTN
+267 
-282 IVGGDARGASGKT
+282 
-295 DNNTVTIS
+295 
-303 GGTFGKY
+303 
-310 TNIWGG
+310 
-316 YGNRKADNNTVTI
+316 
-329 SGGSFGDDTNII
+329 DTNRT
-341 GGSPSGTAKNNTVT
+341 GT
-355 ISGGEF
+355 
-361 GSGIY
+361 
-366 LCGGDNAGNSNNTLN
+366 L
-381 LKIKGLTVNS
+381 
-391 VEGFQNLNFYI
+391 
-402 PKTAQANETMLTVA
+402 
-416 RSMNLSGATIKAIVQ
+416 
-431 DGSTLKTGDTIY
+431 
-443 LIKAPNINGYETI
+443 
-456 TTGGTFTDPGYL
+456 TDPGYL
-468 NYGLEFTATD
+468 NYGLEITITD
-478 TEVKAT
+478 NNKEVKAT

-581 TYKKSLL
+581 TYKKSVL
-588 TIAPVIEY
+588 TIAPLIEY
-596 GRSSYDSYLDSG
+596 GRSTYDSYLDSG

-616 FLGAGAIVRQD
+616 FLGVGAIVRQD
-627 FTKGPY
+627 FTKGTY

-639 AGRMKGDYNSGDTN
+639 AGRMKGDYSSGDMN

-659 SNYLGLH
+659 SNYFGLH

-728 SSLYVGLAWD
+728 SNLYVGLAWD

>member
-1 MTKRRKKSLTRQI
+1 
-14 LPGMLAAGVLWGGFA
+14 
-29 AQAEAA
+29 
-35 VTYQLH
+35 
-41 TAKFNG
+41 
-47 DTAAC
+47 
-52 NNIVTEARNLGK
+52 
-64 PEFSDAEY
+64 
-72 AVGYV
+72 
-77 PYDIAANA
+77 
-85 NGNTLTL
+85 
-92 NTGAIFSANSS
+92 
-103 WQFSIYGGKAVGTSS
+103 
-118 SEANNNTVIVNG
+118 
-130 GYYEIKELAGGFGP
+130 
-144 TASYN
+144 
-149 TVTINNTIGKTP
+149 
-161 EGNTTD
+161 
-167 IFTATAIMGG
+167 
-177 GGTGSGN
+177 
-184 YDYNT
+184 
-189 VNINGG
+189 
-195 TFNVQSIM
+195 
-203 GGDGSI
+203 
-209 NSDYNT
+209 
-215 VNINGGTFTVQSIAG
+215 
-230 GGFSGNFHYNTVN
+230 
-243 INGGTFSGN
+243 
-252 LNIYGGSANGGTASG
+252 
-267 NTVNITGGTFSSLTN
+267 
-282 IVGGDARGASGKT
+282 
-295 DNNTVTIS
+295 
-303 GGTFGKY
+303 
-310 TNIWGG
+310 
-316 YGNRKADNNTVTI
+316 
-329 SGGSFGDDTNII
+329 
-341 GGSPSGTAKNNTVT
+341 
-355 ISGGEF
+355 
-361 GSGIY
+361 
-366 LCGGDNAGNSNNTLN
+366 
-381 LKIKGLTVNS
+381 
-391 VEGFQNLNFYI
+391 
-402 PKTAQANETMLTVA
+402 MLTVVNNLQ
-416 RSMNLSGATIKAIVQ
+416 NLSNATIKAGVQ
-431 DGSTLKTGDTIY
+431 DGSTLKTGDTIT
-443 LIKAPNINGYETI
+443 LIKAPSI
-456 TTGGTFTDPGYL
+456 TGFDTNRTGTLTDPGYL
-468 NYGLEFTATD
+468 NYGLEITATNK
-478 TEVKAT
+478 EVKAT

-581 TYKKSLL
+581 TYKKSVL
-588 TIAPVIEY
+588 TIAPLIEY
-596 GRSSYDSYLDSG
+596 GRSTYDSYLDSG

-616 FLGAGAIVRQD
+616 FLGVGAIVRQD
-627 FTKGPY
+627 FTKGTY

-639 AGRMKGDYNSGDTN
+639 AGRMKGDYNSGDMN

-659 SNYLGLH
+659 SNYFGLH

-728 SSLYVGLAWD
+728 SNLYVGLAWD

>member
-1 MTKRRKKSLTRQI
+1 MTKRRKKSLTRKI
-14 LPGMLAAGVLWGGFA
+14 LLGMLAAGVLWGGFA
-29 AQAEAA
+29 AQAEAME
-35 VTYQLH
+35 TYHLH
-41 TAKFNG
+41 EATLN
-47 DTAAC
+47 DLNAAC
-52 NNIVTEARNLGK
+52 NNTWTETRNMLS
-64 PEFSDAEY
+64 PNNCQDEEY

-77 PYDIAANA
+77 REGIAANA

-92 NTGAIFSANSS
+92 QGANFHAIPAGGTTYY
-103 WQFSIYGGKAVGTSS
+103 FSIYGGKVVGTTS
-118 SEANNNTVIVNG
+118 SEANRNTVIVNG
-130 GYYEIKELAGGFGP
+130 GDYEINDLAGGYGQ
-144 TASYN
+144 TASHN
-149 TVTINNTIGKTP
+149 TVTINNTGTFNA
-161 EGNTTD
+161 G
-167 IFTATAIMGG
+167 AIMGG
-177 GGTGSGN
+177 GGSG
-184 YDYNT
+184 
-189 VNINGG
+189 
-195 TFNVQSIM
+195 
-203 GGDGSI
+203 

-215 VNINGGTFTVQSIAG
+215 VNINGDNFTVQSIAG
-230 GGFSGNFHYNTVN
+230 GGFSGNSHYNTVN
-243 INGGTFSGN
+243 INGGTFSN
-252 LNIYGGSANGGTASG
+252 HINIYGGSTTGGTASG
-267 NTVNITGGTFSSLTN
+267 NTVNITGGTFR
-282 IVGGDARGASGKT
+282 DGA
-295 DNNTVTIS
+295 D
-303 GGTFGKY
+303 
-310 TNIWGG
+310 
-316 YGNRKADNNTVTI
+316 
-329 SGGSFGDDTNII
+329 II
-341 GGSPSGTAKNNTVT
+341 GGNSPSGTAKNNTVT
-355 ISGGEF
+355 ISGGDF
-361 GSGIY
+361 SSGGYI
-366 LCGGDNAGNSNNTLN
+366 LCGGNNAGTSNNTLN
-381 LKIKGLTVNS
+381 LKIKGLS
-391 VEGFQNLNFYI
+391 VFSVDGFQNLNFYI
-402 PKTAQANETMLTVA
+402 PNTAQANDIMLSVNQP
-416 RSMNLSGATIKAIVQ
+416 MNLSNATIKAGVQ
-431 DGSTLKTGDTIY
+431 DGSTLKTGDTIT
-443 LIKAPNINGYETI
+443 LIKARDI
-456 TTGGTFTDPGYL
+456 TDFDTNRTGTLTDPGYL
-468 NYGLEFTATD
+468 NYGLEIGLETTD
-478 TEVKAT
+478 TGKAVKAT

-528 KAANLS
+528 NAANLS

-581 TYKKSLL
+581 TYKKSVL
-588 TIAPVIEY
+588 TIAHLIEY
-596 GRSSYDSYLDSG
+596 GRTTYDSYLDSG

-616 FLGAGAIVRQD
+616 FLGVGAIVRQD
-627 FTKGPY
+627 FNKGTY

-639 AGRMKGDYNSGDTN
+639 AGRMKGDYNSGDMN

-659 SNYLGLH
+659 SNYFGLH

-676 KKNKLDIYGKL
+676 KTNKLDIYGKL

-728 SSLYVGLAWD
+728 SNLYVGLAWD